1 MAGNTIMTAK
11 STFGDGLIMDFAP
24 DNTQATCLTHALN
37 ATLLTMNGN
46 ELSLQ
51 NDMGNGR
58 VETAYLPEGYIPVG
72 TCEFGDIIYI
82 ASYNPLT
89 NKSQIGCFP
98 SPERNISSKELSSAQ
113 HNIDNSDFQDS
124 NGKITNTSIKQVLI
138 DNNLNP
144 GDKYI
149 IYVSQTDM
157 LEKNYTYLSDLGNT
171 DHIHGGFPKIVKLH
185 IVSIEDSGKITYLD
199 SSVRWYD
206 KIKHT
211 SSGIN
216 TSQSVTK
223 DNIGEKSNLD
233 FYINIAQDTQGSNQP
248 DIDSYRNLLSSGYS
262 IFQSKVSGKLAIL
275 AELETITGFECTYNV
290 YKTGTSSEKVN
301 GKIKK
306 DKGETSTLCNI
317 NYNLY
322 DVYLNFHWST
332 DNYNINPKGIKV
344 STSEW
349 VPKEVNNSREAGGC
363 SYKAW
368 TYDKTPNE
376 LLNNVTITQAIG
388 GLKTEFGIT
397 NEYKYITK
405 ENNQDVEKEIKGYVI
420 GDAINYEQFKQD
432 YNFDSFKENVL
443 KEIKKDQSYSF
454 NKITQYVGKDKPK
467 DESED
472 TSKERPYLP
481 IVGQYLIDLDQ
492 IIYEKPKNESEEG
505 QIKYYTTN
513 SKGKLSE
520 IKPYTIPDTIVNNYF
535 KNSFCKKLGSFKIPV
550 SQTVTIKEK
559 TTNEPG
565 ETREVPID
573 NSNFIYHYKVTPV
586 MTYGDLD
593 VYEQE
598 GYIDFSKINS
608 GNIEL
613 TNWRYFNGENL
624 STIQLGLDCYV
635 EEGKGIEEV
644 VLEFCDNQGIAAAYH
659 INNRVSYSG
668 VIPLNIQLNQAGNL
682 TNIDSQGNTIY
693 HAGTVL
699 DKKSSDSVYL
709 KVSDGKAYK
718 DEPKNEN
725 EILNRDYYACS
736 NDAGIIYSNML
747 YLVKITVK
755 YTTKDILGNYNSLYK
770 SDYRVFYR
778 WLWTNTSF
786 NQYYTSLKD
795 YNEQKLT
802 LNLDIAPT
810 YDSKLDPKVVDYKA
824 PTKASNNLS
833 DTLSAN
839 VQRIKGEIDVSLD
852 AGLQETYDTF
862 SLSENADGKNIKEVL
877 QITSYIGNTYVT
889 SPNNNGYM
897 NMQGTLQEVPILQ
910 PLVSPNYDITGLSTS
925 LLHQLGYTTSS
936 TAKELWQDYTNYKNQ
951 WKVEYKDNKDL
962 ETAKIN
968 YYNYNY
974 QETEVLNA
982 PYKTQYLN
990 KLQNNKLKL
999 NIDLLDFS
1007 KYVPM
1012 YNESSM
1018 SGTLI
1023 KPLVSR
1029 QADLVKFGLT
1039 NDSDIYYTSGIYD
1052 TYIIWMLN
1060 QTHAVTINGYDAK
1073 VSPYS
1078 GTGVPYWLSGSS
1090 YGKRPTINGHTAG
1103 EMDRDSILKNKYNI
1117 LAFVNWDGKNQL
1129 RNYIMA
1135 KNGYKAFTQNA
1146 KNELNLCTLESY
1158 PSNVEDRS
1166 GCTVNDALDIK
1177 YTNPPTNDH
1186 WAWIS
1191 TYVMTDIA
1199 GNKRMVN
1206 MASDN
1211 EIYIREAL
1219 IALFGNLY
1227 KVSDEVSTQSVTVTK
1242 DIIYLQPYTSTYT
1255 VDMVYKAEFKKE
1267 DESVITN
1274 FKPYLNINGYN
1285 YNSYIDKLLDNNFN
1299 NDNIRDS
1306 IDKSNIDIEIGSVLK
1321 TLPIQ
1326 LQVNYKTPDTSIES
1340 FDTKYLFQPCNL
1352 GSKAPLMS
1360 ISGNYNSDT
1369 LYIYKDGQLQP
1380 WDTYT
1385 PSIYPGSYGTYYGD
1399 LIFYSLYNMKTNEP
1413 QLKNNER
1420 ITDINDIRFEKTNSG
1435 SLFKYENGDLYLA
1448 SSTNYKDEARICT
1461 RNRTHDGDDPDQIVY
1476 AFNSQE
1482 KLVPWLAVL
1491 K

>member
-11 STFGDGLIMDFAP
+11 SSFGDGLIMDFAP

-113 HNIDNSDFQDS
+113 HNIDNSKFQDS
-124 NGKITNTSIKQVLI
+124 NGKIINTSIKQVLI

-216 TSQSVTK
+216 TSQPVTK

-290 YKTGTSSEKVN
+290 YKTGTSTETVN
-301 GKIKK
+301 GEIKN
-306 DKGETSTLCNI
+306 DKGEIDISPCNI

-332 DNYNINPKGIKV
+332 NNYNINPKGVKV

-349 VPKEVNNSREAGGC
+349 VPKEANSSRKAGGC

-368 TYDKTPNE
+368 TYDKTSNE
-376 LLNNVTITQAIG
+376 LLNNITITQAIG
-388 GLKTEFGIT
+388 ELEPGFDIT
-397 NEYKYITK
+397 NAYKYVTK

-443 KEIKKDQSYSF
+443 KKIKEDQSYSF
-454 NKITQYVGKDKPK
+454 NKITQYV
-467 DESED
+467 ENNE
-472 TSKERPYLP
+472 P

-492 IIYEKPKNESEEG
+492 IIYNSNIAEGSEKKPIE
-505 QIKYYTTN
+505 YYTTN
-513 SKGKLSE
+513 SNGKLSE

-535 KNSFCKKLGSFKIPV
+535 KNSFCKKLGSFKVPV
-550 SQTVTIKEK
+550 SQTVTIKEE
-559 TTNEPG
+559 TTNESG
-565 ETREVPID
+565 ETKEVPID

-668 VIPLNIQLNQAGNL
+668 VIPLNIQLNQAGTL

-718 DEPKNEN
+718 DEPEN
-725 EILNRDYYACS
+725 ETLNTSYYACS

-755 YTTKDILGNYNSLYK
+755 YTTKDILGNYNSLYT

-795 YNEQKLT
+795 YNDQKLT

-810 YDSKLDPKVVDYKA
+810 YDSKLDSKVVDYKA
-824 PTKASNNLS
+824 PTTASNNLS

-897 NMQGTLQEVPILQ
+897 NMQGTLQEAPILQ
-910 PLVSPNYDITGLSTS
+910 PLVSPNYNITGLSTS
-925 LLHQLGYTTSS
+925 LLHQLEYTTSS

-962 ETAKIN
+962 KTAKIN

-990 KLQNNKLKL
+990 ELQNNKLKL

-1007 KYVPM
+1007 KYVPI
-1012 YNESSM
+1012 YNNSSI

-1023 KPLVSR
+1023 KPLISCR
-1029 QADLVKFGLT
+1029 ADLVKFGL
-1039 NDSDIYYTSGIYD
+1039 DDDFDVYYTSGVYD
-1052 TYIIWMLN
+1052 TYILWSWEL
-1060 QTHAVTINGYDAK
+1060 THAVTMTGYDAK

-1078 GTGVPYWLSGSS
+1078 GTGVPYWLSSTS
-1090 YGKRPTINGHTAG
+1090 YGNRPKIGDHTAG
-1103 EMDRDSILKNKYNI
+1103 EMDRESILKNKYNF
-1117 LAFVNWDGKNQL
+1117 LTFNQGWSYGKKQF

-1135 KNGYKAFTQNA
+1135 KNGINAFTQNA
-1146 KNELNLCTLESY
+1146 KNELPLCTLLSY

-1166 GCTVNDALDIK
+1166 GCTVNDNINENTW
-1177 YTNPPTNDH
+1177 YE
-1186 WAWIS
+1186 IS
-1191 TYVMTDIA
+1191 TYVMTDSV

-1206 MASDN
+1206 MASN
-1211 EIYIREAL
+1211 NRGKIRNSL

-1227 KVSDEVSTQSVTVTK
+1227 KVSNETSTQNVTVTK
-1242 DIIYLQPYTSTYT
+1242 DIIYLQQYTSTYT
-1255 VDMVYKAEFKKE
+1255 VDMIYKAEFKKGDKSE
-1267 DESVITN
+1267 IDN

-1285 YNSYIDKLLDNNFN
+1285 YNSYIQKLLTNNFN
-1299 NDNIRDS
+1299 DDNIRNS

-1326 LQVNYKTPDTSIES
+1326 LQVNYKIPDTSIES
-1340 FDTKYLFQPCNL
+1340 FDTKYLLQPCNI
-1352 GSKAPLMS
+1352 GSKAPIMS
-1360 ISGNYNSDT
+1360 VSGNYNSDT
-1369 LYIYKDGQLQP
+1369 LYIYKDKQLQP
-1380 WDTYT
+1380 WDVYT
-1385 PSIYPGSYGTYYGD
+1385 PSVYTTLYRMDNGD
-1399 LIFYSLYNMKTNEP
+1399 LIFNYIYNIDPKNPKKLVDLSNINE
-1413 QLKNNER
+1413 
-1420 ITDINDIRFEKTNSG
+1420 IRFEKTDSG

-1461 RNRTHDGDDPDQIVY
+1461 RDISHDGDDPDQIVY

>member
-113 HNIDNSDFQDS
+113 HNIDNSKFQDS
-124 NGKITNTSIKQVLI
+124 NGKIINTSIKQVLI

-216 TSQSVTK
+216 TSQPVTK

-290 YKTGTSSEKVN
+290 YKTGTSTETVN
-301 GKIKK
+301 GKIKN
-306 DKGETSTLCNI
+306 DKGEIDISSCNI

-349 VPKEVNNSREAGGC
+349 VPKEANNSREAGGC

-388 GLKTEFGIT
+388 ELETEFGIT
-397 NEYKYITK
+397 NEYKCITK
-405 ENNQDVEKEIKGYVI
+405 ENNQNVEKEIKGYVI
-420 GDAINYEQFKQD
+420 GDAINYEQFKKD

-454 NKITQYVGKDKPK
+454 NKITQYV
-467 DESED
+467 ENNE
-472 TSKERPYLP
+472 P

-492 IIYEKPKNESEEG
+492 IIYNSNIAEGSEKKPIE
-505 QIKYYTTN
+505 YYTTN
-513 SKGKLSE
+513 SNGKLSE

-535 KNSFCKKLGSFKIPV
+535 KNSFCKKLGSFKVPV
-550 SQTVTIKEK
+550 SQTVTIKEE

-565 ETREVPID
+565 ETKEVPID

-668 VIPLNIQLNQAGNL
+668 VIPLSIQLNQAGTL

-709 KVSDGKAYK
+709 KVSDGKVQK

-755 YTTKDILGNYNSLYK
+755 YTTKDILGNYNSLYT

-795 YNEQKLT
+795 YNDQKLT

-810 YDSKLDPKVVDYKA
+810 YDSKLDSKVVDYKA

-862 SLSENADGKNIKEVL
+862 SLSENADGKNIKQVL

-897 NMQGTLQEVPILQ
+897 NMQGTLQEAPILQ
-910 PLVSPNYDITGLSTS
+910 PLVSSNYDITGLSTS
-925 LLHQLGYTTSS
+925 LLHQLEYTTSS
-936 TAKELWQDYTNYKNQ
+936 TAKELWWDYTNYKNQ

-990 KLQNNKLKL
+990 ELQNNKLKL

-1007 KYVPM
+1007 KYVPI
-1012 YNESSM
+1012 YNNSSI

-1023 KPLVSR
+1023 KPLVSC
-1029 QADLVKFGLT
+1029 QADLVKFGL
-1039 NDSDIYYTSGIYD
+1039 DIYSDTYYTSGVYD
-1052 TYIIWMLN
+1052 DFIMWSLN
-1060 QTHAVTINGYDAK
+1060 FTHAIKMQGYDAK

-1078 GTGVPYWLSGSS
+1078 GTGVPYWLSSTNQGD
-1090 YGKRPTINGHTAG
+1090 KPTLNHNTAG
-1103 EMDRDSILKNKYNI
+1103 EMNRDSILKDKYDFLTFQQGWSN
-1117 LAFVNWDGKNQL
+1117 GKHQYK
-1129 RNYIMA
+1129 NYIMA
-1135 KNGYKAFTQNA
+1135 RHGINAFTTNA
-1146 KNELNLCTLESY
+1146 QKDLPLCTLQQY

-1166 GCTVNDALDIK
+1166 GCTVDDAIQNTW
-1177 YTNPPTNDH
+1177 YP
-1186 WAWIS
+1186 IV
-1191 TYVMTDIA
+1191 TYVMTDTA

-1206 MASDN
+1206 MASNN
-1211 EIYIREAL
+1211 ETIIRGGL
-1219 IALFGNLY
+1219 VALFGNLY
-1227 KVSDEVSTQSVTVTK
+1227 KVSNEISTQNVTVTK

-1255 VDMVYKAEFKKE
+1255 VDMVYKAEFKKGDKSE
-1267 DESVITN
+1267 IDN

-1285 YNSYIDKLLDNNFN
+1285 YNSYIQKLLTNNFN
-1299 NDNIRDS
+1299 DDNSRNS

-1326 LQVNYKTPDTSIES
+1326 LQVNYKIPDTSIES
-1340 FDTKYLFQPCNL
+1340 FDTKYLLQPCNI
-1352 GSKAPLMS
+1352 GSKAPVIS
-1360 ISGNYNSDT
+1360 VSGNYNSDT
-1369 LYIYKDGQLQP
+1369 LYIYKDKQLQP
-1380 WDTYT
+1380 WDVYT
-1385 PSIYPGSYGTYYGD
+1385 PSVYAHLYHIDNGD
-1399 LIFYSLYNMKTNEP
+1399 LIFDQICTVDPEYPEKLDMYTN
-1413 QLKNNER
+1413 
-1420 ITDINDIRFEKTNSG
+1420 INTIRFEKTDSG

-1461 RNRTHDGDDPDQIVY
+1461 RDTSHDGNDPDQIVY

>member
-11 STFGDGLIMDFAP
+11 NTFGDGLVMDFAP

-98 SPERNISSKELSSAQ
+98 SPERNISSKELSSAE
-113 HNIDNSDFQDS
+113 HKIDNSAFQDS

-206 KIKHT
+206 KVKHT
-211 SSGIN
+211 SSEIN
-216 TSQSVTK
+216 TSQPITK
-223 DNIGEKSNLD
+223 ENIGERSNLD
-233 FYINIAQDTQGSNQP
+233 FYINIAQDTQGSSQP

-290 YKTGTSSEKVN
+290 YKTGTSTKVVN
-301 GKIKK
+301 GKVKNDKK
-306 DKGETSTLCNI
+306 ETITSCNI
-317 NYNLY
+317 NYNIY

-349 VPKEVNNSREAGGC
+349 ILKEVNDSREVGSC

-368 TYDKTPNE
+368 TYDRTSNK
-376 LLNNVTITQAIG
+376 LLNNVAITQAMDSLEPG
-388 GLKTEFGIT
+388 FDIT
-397 NEYKYITK
+397 NTYKYTVK
-405 ENNQDVEKEIKGYVI
+405 KDDKNVPEEIKGYVI
-420 GDAINYEQFKQD
+420 GDAINYEQFKHD
-432 YNFDSFKENVL
+432 YNFNSFKENVL
-443 KEIKKDQSYSF
+443 NKIKEDQSYSF
-454 NKITQYVGKDKPK
+454 NKITQYV
-467 DESED
+467 ENNE
-472 TSKERPYLP
+472 P

-492 IIYEKPKNESEEG
+492 IIYEKPKKESEEG

-513 SKGKLSE
+513 SDGELSE
-520 IKPYTIPDTIVNNYF
+520 IKPYAIPDTIVNNYF
-535 KNSFCKKLGSFKIPV
+535 KNSFCKKLGSFKVPV
-550 SQTVTIKEK
+550 SQTVTIE
-559 TTNEPG
+559 NETAN

-608 GNIEL
+608 GNIKL

-668 VIPLNIQLNQAGNL
+668 VIPLNIQLNQAGTL

-693 HAGTVL
+693 HAGTIL
-699 DKKSSDSVYL
+699 DKECDGSVYL
-709 KVSDGKAYK
+709 ITESGKTVK
-718 DEPKNEN
+718 DKPSTGE
-725 EILNRDYYACS
+725 LNRDYYACS

-755 YTTKDILGNYNSLYK
+755 YTTKDILGNYNSLYT

-795 YNEQKLT
+795 YNDQKLT
-802 LNLDIAPT
+802 LNLDIAPI
-810 YDSKLDPKVVDYKA
+810 YDSKLNTKVVDYKA
-824 PTKASNNLS
+824 PTTVSNNLS

-839 VQRIKGEIDVSLD
+839 VQRITGEIDVSLD

-862 SLSENADGKNIKEVL
+862 SLSEGADSENIKEAL

-897 NMQGTLQEVPILQ
+897 NMQGTLQEAPILQ
-910 PLVSPNYDITGLSTS
+910 PLVSSIYSTTGLSTS
-925 LLHQLGYTTSS
+925 LLHQLGYTTDSS
-936 TAKELWQDYTNYKNQ
+936 AKELWEDYTNYKNQ
-951 WKVEYKDNKDL
+951 WKVEYQDKTNSKF
-962 ETAKIN
+962 AKIN

-974 QETEVLNA
+974 QETEVPNA
-982 PYKTQYLN
+982 PCKTQQLN
-990 KLQNNKLKL
+990 ELQNNKLKL
-999 NIDLLDFS
+999 NIELLDFS

-1012 YNESSM
+1012 YNNSSM
-1018 SGTLI
+1018 SGILI
-1023 KPLVSR
+1023 KPLVSC

-1039 NDSDIYYTSGIYD
+1039 NDSDIYYTSGTYD
-1052 TYIIWMLN
+1052 TYIMWMLN
-1060 QTHAVTINGYDAK
+1060 WTHAVTMNGYDAK
-1073 VSPYS
+1073 ASPYS
-1078 GTGVPYWLSGSS
+1078 STGIPYWLSSTS
-1090 YGKRPTINGHTAG
+1090 YGNRPIINGHTAG

-1117 LAFVNWDGKNQL
+1117 LAFINWDSNKNQL

-1158 PSNVEDRS
+1158 PSNVEDRH
-1166 GCTVNDALDIK
+1166 GCTVNYNIDVK
-1177 YTNPPTNDH
+1177 YTNPPTNTS

-1227 KVSDEVSTQSVTVTK
+1227 KVSDEVSTQNIAVTK

-1267 DESVITN
+1267 NGSEID

-1285 YNSYIDKLLDNNFN
+1285 YNSYVQRLLNNKPKDNVN
-1299 NDNIRDS
+1299 NPINE
-1306 IDKSNIDIEIGSVLK
+1306 SNINIEIGSVLK

-1360 ISGNYNSDT
+1360 VPGNYNSDT

-1385 PSIYPGSYGTYYGD
+1385 PSIYPGSYSAYYGD

-1413 QLKNNER
+1413 QFKNKEK

-1461 RNRTHDGDDPDQIVY
+1461 RNRVHDGNDPDQIVY

>member
-113 HNIDNSDFQDS
+113 HNIDNSKFQDS
-124 NGKITNTSIKQVLI
+124 NGKIINTSIKQVLI

-216 TSQSVTK
+216 TSQSE
-223 DNIGEKSNLD
+223 NIGEKSNLD

-290 YKTGTSSEKVN
+290 YKTGTSTETVN

-306 DKGETSTLCNI
+306 DKGEIDSSCNI

-349 VPKEVNNSREAGGC
+349 VPKEANNSRKAGGC

-368 TYDKTPNE
+368 TYDKTSNE
-376 LLNNVTITQAIG
+376 LLNNITITQAIG
-388 GLKTEFGIT
+388 ELEPGFDIT
-397 NEYKYITK
+397 NAYKYVTK

-443 KEIKKDQSYSF
+443 KKIKEDQSYSF
-454 NKITQYVGKDKPK
+454 NKITQYV
-467 DESED
+467 ENNE
-472 TSKERPYLP
+472 P

-492 IIYEKPKNESEEG
+492 IIYNSNIAEGSEKKPIE
-505 QIKYYTTN
+505 YYTTN
-513 SKGKLSE
+513 SNGKLSE

-535 KNSFCKKLGSFKIPV
+535 KNSFCKKLGSFKVPV

-668 VIPLNIQLNQAGNL
+668 VIPLNIQLNQAGTL

-718 DEPKNEN
+718 DEPEN
-725 EILNRDYYACS
+725 ETLNTSYYACS

-755 YTTKDILGNYNSLYK
+755 YTTKDILGNYNSLYT

-795 YNEQKLT
+795 YNDQKLT

-810 YDSKLDPKVVDYKA
+810 YDSKLDSKVVDYKA

-839 VQRIKGEIDVSLD
+839 VQQIKGEIDVSLD

-897 NMQGTLQEVPILQ
+897 NMQGTLQEAPILQ
-910 PLVSPNYDITGLSTS
+910 PLVSSNYDITGLSTS
-925 LLHQLGYTTSS
+925 LLHQLEYTTSS
-936 TAKELWQDYTNYKNQ
+936 TAKELWWDYTNYKNQ

-990 KLQNNKLKL
+990 ELQNNKLKL

-1007 KYVPM
+1007 KYVPI
-1012 YNESSM
+1012 YNNSSI

-1023 KPLVSR
+1023 KPLVSC
-1029 QADLVKFGLT
+1029 QADLVKFGL
-1039 NDSDIYYTSGIYD
+1039 DIYSDTYYTSGVYD
-1052 TYIIWMLN
+1052 DFIMWSLN
-1060 QTHAVTINGYDAK
+1060 FTHAIKMQGYDAK

-1078 GTGVPYWLSGSS
+1078 GTGVPYWLSSTNQGD
-1090 YGKRPTINGHTAG
+1090 KPTLNHNTAG
-1103 EMDRDSILKNKYNI
+1103 EMNRDSILKDKYDFLTFQQGWSN
-1117 LAFVNWDGKNQL
+1117 GKHQYK
-1129 RNYIMA
+1129 NYIMA
-1135 KNGYKAFTQNA
+1135 RHGINAFTTNA
-1146 KNELNLCTLESY
+1146 QKDLPLCTLQQY

-1166 GCTVNDALDIK
+1166 GCTVDDAIQNTW
-1177 YTNPPTNDH
+1177 YP
-1186 WAWIS
+1186 IV
-1191 TYVMTDIA
+1191 TYVMTDTA

-1206 MASDN
+1206 MASNN
-1211 EIYIREAL
+1211 ETIIRGGL
-1219 IALFGNLY
+1219 VALFGNLY
-1227 KVSDEVSTQSVTVTK
+1227 KVSNEISTQNVTVTK

-1255 VDMVYKAEFKKE
+1255 VDMVYKAEFKKGDKSE
-1267 DESVITN
+1267 IDN

-1285 YNSYIDKLLDNNFN
+1285 YNSYIQKLLTNNFN
-1299 NDNIRDS
+1299 DDNSRNS

-1326 LQVNYKTPDTSIES
+1326 LQVNYKIPDTSIES
-1340 FDTKYLFQPCNL
+1340 FDTKYLLQPCNI
-1352 GSKAPLMS
+1352 GSKAPVIS
-1360 ISGNYNSDT
+1360 VSGNYNSDT
-1369 LYIYKDGQLQP
+1369 LYIYKDKQLQP
-1380 WDTYT
+1380 WDVYT
-1385 PSIYPGSYGTYYGD
+1385 PSVYAHLYHIDNGD
-1399 LIFYSLYNMKTNEP
+1399 LIFDQICTVDPEYPEKLDMYTN
-1413 QLKNNER
+1413 
-1420 ITDINDIRFEKTNSG
+1420 INTIRFEKTDSG

-1461 RNRTHDGDDPDQIVY
+1461 RDTSHDGNDPDQIVY

>member
-11 STFGDGLIMDFAP
+11 STFGDGLLMDFAP

-98 SPERNISSKELSSAQ
+98 SPERNISSKELSSAE
-113 HNIDNSDFQDS
+113 HKIDNSAFQDS

-211 SSGIN
+211 SSEIN
-216 TSQSVTK
+216 TSQPITRE
-223 DNIGEKSNLD
+223 NIGERSNLD
-233 FYINIAQDTQGSNQP
+233 FYINIAQDTQGSSQP

-290 YKTGTSSEKVN
+290 YKTDTSTEIVN
-301 GKIKK
+301 GKVKN
-306 DKGETSTLCNI
+306 DKEETSTSCNI
-317 NYNLY
+317 NYNIY

-349 VPKEVNNSREAGGC
+349 VLKEVNDSREVGSC

-368 TYDKTPNE
+368 TYDRASNK
-376 LLNNVTITQAIG
+376 LLNNVAITQAMDSLELG
-388 GLKTEFGIT
+388 FDIT
-397 NEYKYITK
+397 NTYKYTVK
-405 ENNQDVEKEIKGYVI
+405 KDGKNVPEEIKGYVI
-420 GDAINYEQFKQD
+420 GDAINYEQFKD
-432 YNFDSFKENVL
+432 YYNFDSFKENVL
-443 KEIKKDQSYSF
+443 SKITKDQSYSF
-454 NKITQYVGKDKPK
+454 NKITQYV
-467 DESED
+467 ENNE
-472 TSKERPYLP
+472 P

-492 IIYEKPKNESEEG
+492 IIYNTNVTENSNKKSIE
-505 QIKYYTTN
+505 YYTTN
-513 SKGKLSE
+513 SDGELSE
-520 IKPYTIPDTIVNNYF
+520 IKPYAIPDTIVNNYF
-535 KNSFCKKLGSFKIPV
+535 KNSFCKKLGSFKVPV
-550 SQTVTIKEK
+550 SQTVTIE
-559 TTNEPG
+559 NETAN

-608 GNIEL
+608 GDIKV

-668 VIPLNIQLNQAGNL
+668 VIPLNIQLNQAGTL

-693 HAGTVL
+693 HAGTIL
-699 DKKSSDSVYL
+699 DKECDGSVYL
-709 KVSDGKAYK
+709 ITESGKTSK
-718 DEPKNEN
+718 DKPPTGE
-725 EILNRDYYACS
+725 LNTNYYACS

-755 YTTKDILGNYNSLYK
+755 YTTKDILGNYNSLYT

-795 YNEQKLT
+795 YNDQKLT
-802 LNLDIAPT
+802 LNLDIAPI
-810 YDSKLDPKVVDYKA
+810 YDSKLNTKVVNYKA
-824 PTKASNNLS
+824 PTTVSNNLS

-839 VQRIKGEIDVSLD
+839 VQRITGEIDMSLD

-862 SLSENADGKNIKEVL
+862 SLSADGGNIKEAL

-897 NMQGTLQEVPILQ
+897 NMQGMLQEAPILQ
-910 PLVSPNYDITGLSTS
+910 PLVSSIYSTTGLSTS
-925 LLHQLGYTTSS
+925 LLHQLGYTTNSS
-936 TAKELWQDYTNYKNQ
+936 AKELWEDYTNYKNQ
-951 WKVEYKDNKDL
+951 WKVEYKDKTNSKF
-962 ETAKIN
+962 AKIN

-974 QETEVLNA
+974 QETEVPNA
-982 PYKTQYLN
+982 PCKTQQLN
-990 KLQNNKLKL
+990 ELQNNKLKL
-999 NIDLLDFS
+999 NIELLDFS
-1007 KYVPM
+1007 KYVSM
-1012 YNESSM
+1012 YNNSSM

-1023 KPLVSR
+1023 KPLVSC
-1029 QADLVKFGLT
+1029 QADLVKFGLA
-1039 NDSDIYYTSGIYD
+1039 NDSDLYYTSGMYD
-1052 TYIIWMLN
+1052 SYIIWMLN
-1060 QTHAVTINGYDAK
+1060 WTHAVTMNGYDSKA
-1073 VSPYS
+1073 SPYS
-1078 GTGVPYWLSGSS
+1078 GTGIPYWLSSTS
-1090 YGKRPTINGHTAG
+1090 YGNRPTINGHTAG
-1103 EMDRDSILKNKYNI
+1103 EMDRDAILKNKYNVLEFI
-1117 LAFVNWDGKNQL
+1117 NWDSKKNQL

-1146 KNELNLCTLESY
+1146 KNELNLCTLGSY
-1158 PSNVEDRS
+1158 PSDVEDRH
-1166 GCTVNDALDIK
+1166 GCTVDGAIDVK
-1177 YTNPPTNDH
+1177 YTNPPTNTS

-1211 EIYIREAL
+1211 DIYIRDAL

-1227 KVSDEVSTQSVTVTK
+1227 KVSDEVSTQNITVTK

-1255 VDMVYKAEFKKE
+1255 VDMVYKAEFEKE
-1267 DESVITN
+1267 NGSEID

-1285 YNSYIDKLLDNNFN
+1285 YNSYVQRLLNNKPKDNVN
-1299 NDNIRDS
+1299 NPINE
-1306 IDKSNIDIEIGSVLK
+1306 SNINIEIGSVLK

-1360 ISGNYNSDT
+1360 MPGNYNSDT

-1380 WDTYT
+1380 WDNYT
-1385 PSIYPGSYGTYYGD
+1385 PSIYPGRYSAYYGD
-1399 LIFYSLYNMKTNEP
+1399 LIFYSLYNMKMDEP
-1413 QLKNNER
+1413 QFKNKEQ
-1420 ITDINDIRFEKTNSG
+1420 ITDINDIRFEQTNSG

-1461 RNRTHDGDDPDQIVY
+1461 RNRAHDGKDPDQIVY

-1491 K
+1491 E

>member
-11 STFGDGLIMDFAP
+11 STFGDGLLMDFAP

-51 NDMGNGR
+51 NDTGNGR

-124 NGKITNTSIKQVLI
+124 NGKIINTSIKQVLI

-216 TSQSVTK
+216 TSQSE
-223 DNIGEKSNLD
+223 NIGEKSNLD

-290 YKTGTSSEKVN
+290 YKTGISTETVN
-301 GKIKK
+301 GEIKN
-306 DKGETSTLCNI
+306 DKGKIDISPCNI

-349 VPKEVNNSREAGGC
+349 IPKETNNSREAGSC

-368 TYDKTPNE
+368 TYDKTSNE

-388 GLKTEFGIT
+388 ELETEFGIT

-405 ENNQDVEKEIKGYVI
+405 ENNQNVEKEIKGYVI

-443 KEIKKDQSYSF
+443 NKIKEDQSYSF
-454 NKITQYVGKDKPK
+454 NKITQYV
-467 DESED
+467 ENNE
-472 TSKERPYLP
+472 P

-492 IIYEKPKNESEEG
+492 IIYNSNIAEGSEKKPIE
-505 QIKYYTTN
+505 YYTTN
-513 SKGKLSE
+513 SNGKLSE

-535 KNSFCKKLGSFKIPV
+535 KNSFCKKLGSFKVPV
-550 SQTVTIKEK
+550 SQTVTIKER

-668 VIPLNIQLNQAGNL
+668 VIPLNIQLNQAGTL

-699 DKKSSDSVYL
+699 DKETNGSVYL
-709 KVSDGKAYK
+709 ITESGKTVK
-718 DEPKNEN
+718 DKPSTGE
-725 EILNRDYYACS
+725 LNKHYYACS

-755 YTTKDILGNYNSLYK
+755 YTTKDILGNYNSLYTN
-770 SDYRVFYR
+770 DHRIFYR

-786 NQYYTSLKD
+786 NQYYTTLKD
-795 YNEQKLT
+795 YNDQKLT

-810 YDSKLDPKVVDYKA
+810 YDSKLDTKVVDYKA
-824 PTKASNNLS
+824 PTTVSNNLS

-839 VQRIKGEIDVSLD
+839 VQQIKGEIDVFLD

-862 SLSENADGKNIKEVL
+862 SLSEGADSETIKEVL

-889 SPNNNGYM
+889 SSNNNGYM
-897 NMQGTLQEVPILQ
+897 NMQGTLQEAPILQ
-910 PLVSPNYDITGLSTS
+910 PLVSSTYSTANLSTS
-925 LLHQLGYTTSS
+925 LLSQLGYTTDSS
-936 TAKELWQDYTNYKNQ
+936 AKELWEDYTNYKNQ
-951 WKVEYKDNKDL
+951 WKVEYEDKTNT

-974 QETEVLNA
+974 QETEVPNA
-982 PYKTQYLN
+982 PCKTQQLN
-990 KLQNNKLKL
+990 ELQNNKLKL
-999 NIDLLDFS
+999 NIELLDFS

-1012 YNESSM
+1012 YNNSSM

-1023 KPLVSR
+1023 KPLISC
-1029 QADLVKFGLT
+1029 QADLVKFGLD
-1039 NDSDIYYTSGIYD
+1039 NDFDVYYTSGVYD
-1052 TYIIWMLN
+1052 TYILWSLN
-1060 QTHAVTINGYDAK
+1060 FTHAVTMNGYDAK

-1078 GTGVPYWLSGSS
+1078 GTGVPYWLSSTS
-1090 YGKRPTINGHTAG
+1090 YGTRPTLDGHTAG
-1103 EMDRDSILKNKYNI
+1103 EMDRDSILKNKYNF
-1117 LAFVNWDGKNQL
+1117 LTFNQNWSNGKRQF

-1135 KNGYKAFTQNA
+1135 KNGINSFTQNA
-1146 KNELNLCTLESY
+1146 KNELPLCTLLSY

-1166 GCTVNDALDIK
+1166 GCTVDDNINENTW
-1177 YTNPPTNDH
+1177 YE
-1186 WAWIS
+1186 IS
-1191 TYVMTDIA
+1191 TYVMTDSA

-1206 MASDN
+1206 MASN
-1211 EIYIREAL
+1211 NRGRIRNSL

-1227 KVSDEVSTQSVTVTK
+1227 KVSNEVSTQSVTVTK

-1255 VDMVYKAEFKKE
+1255 VDMVYKAEFKKG
-1267 DESVITN
+1267 DSGVTD

-1285 YNSYIDKLLDNNFN
+1285 YDTYVKKLLTNKPNKPKDDINNSVDEF
-1299 NDNIRDS
+1299 
-1306 IDKSNIDIEIGSVLK
+1306 IDKSNINIEIGSVLK

-1326 LQVNYKTPDTSIES
+1326 LQINYKTPNTSIES
-1340 FDTKYLFQPCNL
+1340 FDTKYLLQPCSI
-1352 GSKAPLMS
+1352 GSKAPIIS
-1360 ISGNYNSDT
+1360 VSGNYNSDT
-1369 LYIYKDGQLQP
+1369 LYIYKDKQLQP
-1380 WDTYT
+1380 WDVYT
-1385 PSIYPGSYGTYYGD
+1385 PSVYTELYRIDNGD
-1399 LIFYSLYNMKTNEP
+1399 LIFNYIYNIDPKNPKKLVDLSNINE
-1413 QLKNNER
+1413 
-1420 ITDINDIRFEKTNSG
+1420 IRFEKTNSG

-1461 RNRTHDGDDPDQIVY
+1461 RDRSHDGNDPDQIVY

>member
-11 STFGDGLIMDFAP
+11 NTFGDGLIMDFAP

-58 VETAYLPEGYIPVG
+58 VETACLPEGYIPVG

-98 SPERNISSKELSSAQ
+98 SPERNISSKELSSAE
-113 HNIDNSDFQDS
+113 HRIDNSAFYDS
-124 NGKITNTSIKQVLI
+124 KTGKITNTSIKQVLI

-206 KIKHT
+206 KVKHT
-211 SSGIN
+211 SSETD
-216 TSQSVTK
+216 TSQPVTK
-223 DNIGEKSNLD
+223 ENIGEVSNLD

-290 YKTGTSSEKVN
+290 YKTGTSTETVEGEVKN
-301 GKIKK
+301 DKK
-306 DKGETSTLCNI
+306 EISTSCNI
-317 NYNLY
+317 NYNIY

-332 DNYNINPKGIKV
+332 DNYNINPKGIEV

-349 VPKEVNNSREAGGC
+349 VPKEVNNSREAKSC
-363 SYKAW
+363 YYKAW
-368 TYDKTPNE
+368 TYDKTSNE
-376 LLNNVTITQAIG
+376 LLNNVTITQVMDSLETG
-388 GLKTEFGIT
+388 FDIT
-397 NEYKYITK
+397 NSYKYITK

-443 KEIKKDQSYSF
+443 NKIKKDQSYSF
-454 NKITQYVGKDKPK
+454 NKITQYV
-467 DESED
+467 ED
-472 TSKERPYLP
+472 NEP

-492 IIYEKPKNESEEG
+492 IIYNSNIAEGSKKKPIE
-505 QIKYYTTN
+505 YYTTN
-513 SKGKLSE
+513 SDGELSE

-535 KNSFCKKLGSFKIPV
+535 KNSFCKKLGSFKVPV
-550 SQTVTIKEK
+550 SQTVTIKNK
-559 TTNEPG
+559 TSEEPE
-565 ETREVPID
+565 ETKEVPID

-586 MTYGDLD
+586 MTYGNLN

-608 GNIEL
+608 GDIEL

-644 VLEFCDNQGIAAAYH
+644 VLEFCDNQGRAAAYH

-668 VIPLNIQLNQAGNL
+668 VMPLNIQLNQAGTL

-699 DKKSSDSVYL
+699 DKEADGSVYL

-718 DEPKNEN
+718 DKPEG
-725 EILNRDYYACS
+725 ILNINYYACS

-755 YTTKDILGNYNSLYK
+755 YTTKDILGNYNSLYT
-770 SDYRVFYR
+770 SDHRIFYR

-795 YNEQKLT
+795 YNDQKLT

-810 YDSKLDPKVVDYKA
+810 YDSKLDTNVVDYKA
-824 PTKASNNLS
+824 PTTVSNNLS

-839 VQRIKGEIDVSLD
+839 VQQIKGEIDVSLD

-862 SLSENADGKNIKEVL
+862 SLSEGAGNETIKTAL

-910 PLVSPNYDITGLSTS
+910 PLVSSNYSTTNLGTS
-925 LLHQLGYTTSS
+925 LLSQLGYTTNSI
-936 TAKELWQDYTNYKNQ
+936 AKELWEDYTNYKNQ
-951 WKVEYKDNKDL
+951 WKVEYKDKTNP

-974 QETEVLNA
+974 QETEVPNA
-982 PYKTQYLN
+982 PCKTQQLN
-990 KLQNNKLKL
+990 ELQNNKLKL
-999 NIDLLDFS
+999 DIELLDFS

-1012 YNESSM
+1012 YNNSSM

-1023 KPLVSR
+1023 KPLISC
-1029 QADLVKFGLT
+1029 QADLVKFGL
-1039 NDSDIYYTSGIYD
+1039 DDDFDVYYTSGIYD
-1052 TYIIWMLN
+1052 TYILWCLEL
-1060 QTHAVTINGYDAK
+1060 THAVTMNGYDAK

-1078 GTGVPYWLSGSS
+1078 GTGIPYWLSSTS
-1090 YGKRPTINGHTAG
+1090 YGKRPQIGGHTAG
-1103 EMDRDSILKNKYNI
+1103 EMDRDSILKNKYNF
-1117 LAFVNWDGKNQL
+1117 LTFDQSWSNNKHQF

-1135 KNGYKAFTQNA
+1135 KNGFNSFTQNA
-1146 KNELNLCTLESY
+1146 KNELPLCTLLSY

-1166 GCTVNDALDIK
+1166 GCTVNDNINK
-1177 YTNPPTNDH
+1177 NQWYE
-1186 WAWIS
+1186 IS
-1191 TYVMTDIA
+1191 TYVMTDSA

-1206 MASDN
+1206 MASN
-1211 EIYIREAL
+1211 NRGRLKNSL
-1219 IALFGNLY
+1219 ITLFGNLY
-1227 KVSDEVSTQSVTVTK
+1227 KVSNEVSTQNVTVTK

-1267 DESVITN
+1267 DKSGITD

-1285 YNSYIDKLLDNNFN
+1285 YNSYIQKLLNNKPKDNVN
-1299 NDNIRDS
+1299 NPINE
-1306 IDKSNIDIEIGSVLK
+1306 SNINIEIGSVLK

-1340 FDTKYLFQPCNL
+1340 FDTKYLLQPCSI
-1352 GSKAPLMS
+1352 GSKAPIMS
-1360 ISGNYNSDT
+1360 VSGNYNSDT
-1369 LYIYKDGQLQP
+1369 LYIYKDKQLQP
-1380 WDTYT
+1380 WDVYT
-1385 PSIYPGSYGTYYGD
+1385 PSIYTSSYKILEGD
-1399 LIFYSLYNMKTNEP
+1399 LIFGSMYNIDFKNPKEQLQVANINE
-1413 QLKNNER
+1413 
-1420 ITDINDIRFEKTNSG
+1420 IRFEKTNSG

-1461 RNRTHDGDDPDQIVY
+1461 RDISHDGNDPDQIVY

>member
-113 HNIDNSDFQDS
+113 HNIDNSAFQDS

-216 TSQSVTK
+216 TSQPITK
-223 DNIGEKSNLD
+223 ENIGEKSNLD

-290 YKTGTSSEKVN
+290 YKTGTSTKTVN
-301 GKIKK
+301 GKVKK
-306 DKGETSTLCNI
+306 DKEEIITLCDI

-349 VPKEVNNSREAGGC
+349 VPKEVNNSREAGSC

-368 TYDKTPNE
+368 TYSNE
-376 LLNNVTITQAIG
+376 LLNNVTITQAIDE
-388 GLKTEFGIT
+388 LELEFGIT
-397 NEYKYITK
+397 NEYKYTIEK
-405 ENNQDVEKEIKGYVI
+405 NGENVSEEIKGYVI

-443 KEIKKDQSYSF
+443 NKIKKDQSYSF
-454 NKITQYVGKDKPK
+454 NKITQYI
-467 DESED
+467 ENNE
-472 TSKERPYLP
+472 P

-492 IIYEKPKNESEEG
+492 IIYEKPKKEYEEG

-513 SKGKLSE
+513 SDGKLSE

-535 KNSFCKKLGSFKIPV
+535 KNSFCKKLGSFKVPV
-550 SQTVTIKEK
+550 SQTVTI
-559 TTNEPG
+559 NNDPL

-573 NSNFIYHYKVTPV
+573 NSNFIYHYKVIPV

-644 VLEFCDNQGIAAAYH
+644 VLEFCDNQGIAATYH

-668 VIPLNIQLNQAGNL
+668 VIPLNIQLNQAGTL

-699 DKKSSDSVYL
+699 DKGTKDSVYL
-709 KVSDGKAYK
+709 KVSDGKVYK

-755 YTTKDILGNYNSLYK
+755 YTTKDILGNYNSLYT

-795 YNEQKLT
+795 YNDQKLT

-810 YDSKLDPKVVDYKA
+810 YDSKLNTNVINYKA
-824 PTKASNNLS
+824 PTTVSNNLS

-839 VQRIKGEIDVSLD
+839 VQQIKGEIDVSLD

-862 SLSENADGKNIKEVL
+862 SLSEGADGENIKEVL

-925 LLHQLGYTTSS
+925 LLHQLEYTTDGS
-936 TAKELWQDYTNYKNQ
+936 AKELWQDYTNYKNQ

-962 ETAKIN
+962 KTEKIN

-990 KLQNNKLKL
+990 ELQNNKLKL

-1007 KYVPM
+1007 KYVPI
-1012 YNESSM
+1012 YNNSSM

-1023 KPLVSR
+1023 KPLVSCHT
-1029 QADLVKFGLT
+1029 DLVKFGL
-1039 NDSDIYYTSGIYD
+1039 NDDADKYYTSGVYD
-1052 TYIIWMLN
+1052 TFMAWILN
-1060 QTHAVTINGYDAK
+1060 GTHAVSMEGYDAK

-1078 GTGVPYWLSGSS
+1078 GTGVPYWLSSTS
-1090 YGKRPTINGHTAG
+1090 YGNRPTIDGNTAG
-1103 EMDRDSILKNKYNI
+1103 EMDRDAILKNKYNTLYFGQNI
-1117 LAFVNWDGKNQL
+1117 RYKDKKLLQ
-1129 RNYIMA
+1129 NYIMA
-1135 KNGYKAFTQNA
+1135 KYGESDFTEYTKQNLPISKVGYPADVNNRKGCWVDD
-1146 KNELNLCTLESY
+1146 KNLNL
-1158 PSNVEDRS
+1158 
-1166 GCTVNDALDIK
+1166 K
-1177 YTNPPTNDH
+1177 WPPFV
-1186 WAWIS
+1186 

-1206 MASDN
+1206 MASIN
-1211 EIYIREAL
+1211 GLELRASL
-1219 IALFGNLY
+1219 IATFGNIY
-1227 KVSDEVSTQSVTVTK
+1227 KVSDEVSTQNVTITK

-1255 VDMVYKAEFKKE
+1255 VDMVYKAEFKKG
-1267 DESVITN
+1267 DESEIDN

-1299 NDNIRDS
+1299 DDNIINS
-1306 IDKSNIDIEIGSVLK
+1306 VDKSNIDIEIGSVLK

-1326 LQVNYKTPDTSIES
+1326 LQVDYKIPDTSIES

-1360 ISGNYNSDT
+1360 VSGNYNSNT

-1385 PSIYPGSYGTYYGD
+1385 PSIYTYGYSDYQGD
-1399 LIFYSLYNMKTNEP
+1399 LIFYSLYNVKTDEP
-1413 QLKNNER
+1413 QFKFKES
-1420 ITDINDIRFEKTNSG
+1420 ITDINNIRFEKTNAG

-1448 SSTNYKDEARICT
+1448 SSTNYKDEARINT
-1461 RNRTHDGDDPDQIVY
+1461 RLLDDDWNDPDQIVY

>member
-11 STFGDGLIMDFAP
+11 NTFGDGLIMDFAP

-72 TCEFGDIIYI
+72 TCEFGDIVYI

-98 SPERNISSKELSSAQ
+98 SPERNISSKELSSAEREI
-113 HNIDNSDFQDS
+113 NNNAFYDS
-124 NGKITNTSIKQVLI
+124 KTKKLSNTSVKQVLI

-149 IYVSQTDM
+149 IYVSKTDM

-185 IVSIEDSGKITYLD
+185 VVSIEDSGKITYLD

-206 KIKHT
+206 KVKHT
-211 SSGIN
+211 SDTID
-216 TSQSVTK
+216 TPQKITRE
-223 DNIGEKSNLD
+223 NIGERSDLD
-233 FYINIAQDTQGSNQP
+233 FYINIAQDAQGSNQP
-248 DIDSYRNLLSSGYS
+248 DIDSYRSLLSSGYS

-290 YKTGTSSEKVN
+290 YKIGTSTDEEVDGKVTNEKEKVTN
-301 GKIKK
+301 EEGGTVTPKY
-306 DKGETSTLCNI
+306 TI
-317 NYNLY
+317 NYNTY

-332 DNYNINPKGIKV
+332 DNYNVNPTGIKI

-349 VPKEVNNSREAGGC
+349 VPKEVNNSRTTSNC
-363 SYKAW
+363 YYKAW
-368 TYDKTPNE
+368 TYDDTSKK
-376 LLNNVTITQAIG
+376 LLNNVTITQAIDE
-388 GLKTEFGIT
+388 LETNFGIT
-397 NEYKYITK
+397 NEYTYIVK
-405 ENNQDVEKEIKGYVI
+405 ENGEDVPQTIKGYVI
-420 GDAINYEQFKQD
+420 GDPINYEQFKEH
-432 YNFDSFKENVL
+432 YNFDSFKEKVL
-443 KEIKKDQSYSF
+443 EKIKETQSSSF
-454 NKITQYVGKDKPK
+454 NKVTQCIDKNVPKVG
-467 DESED
+467 E
-472 TSKERPYLP
+472 YF
-481 IVGQYLIDLDQ
+481 IDLDQ
-492 IIYEKPKNESEEG
+492 IVYDSKEKS
-505 QIKYYTTN
+505 IKYHTTN
-513 SKGKLSE
+513 TNGELSE
-520 IKPYTIPDTIVNNYF
+520 IKSYTLPDTIVNNHF
-535 KNSFCKKLGSFKIPV
+535 KNSFCKKLGTFKIPI
-550 SQTVTIKEK
+550 SQTVTIEK
-559 TTNEPG
+559 GTEGKPEGKPDKTK
-565 ETREVPID
+565 EVPID
-573 NSNFIYHYKVTPV
+573 NSNFIYHYKATPV

-668 VIPLNIQLNQAGNL
+668 VMPLNIQLNQAGIL
-682 TNIDSQGNTIY
+682 TNIDSEGNTIY

-699 DKKSSDSVYL
+699 DEATADSVYL
-709 KVSDGKAYK
+709 QVSDGKAYK
-718 DEPKNEN
+718 NRPKGE
-725 EILNRDYYACS
+725 LNKEYYACT

-755 YTTKDILGNYNSLYK
+755 YTTKDILGNYNSLYT
-770 SDYRVFYR
+770 SDYKIFYR

-786 NQYYTSLKD
+786 NQYYNALKD
-795 YNEQKLT
+795 YNEQVLT

-810 YDSKLDPKVVDYKA
+810 YDSKLDTKIVDYKA
-824 PTKASNNLS
+824 PTTVSNNLS

-839 VQRIKGEIDVSLD
+839 VQRISGEIDVSLD
-852 AGLQETYDTF
+852 AGLQETYNTF
-862 SLSENADGKNIKEVL
+862 SLSEGADNDSIKSKL
-877 QITSYIGNTYVT
+877 KITNYIGNTYVT
-889 SPNNNGYM
+889 SPNNNGFM

-910 PLVSPNYDITGLSTS
+910 PLVSPIYSTNGLSTT
-925 LLHQLGYTTSS
+925 LLGKLEYATSS
-936 TAKELWQDYTNYKNQ
+936 SAKELWEDYTNYKNQ
-951 WKVEYKDNKDL
+951 WKVSYADDTNPK
-962 ETAKIN
+962 TTKIN

-974 QETEVLNA
+974 QETEVANA
-982 PYKTQYLN
+982 PYKEQWLDR
-990 KLQNNKLKL
+990 LQNDKLKL
-999 NIDLLDFS
+999 SIDLLDFS
-1007 KYVPM
+1007 KYVPI

-1023 KPLVSR
+1023 KPLVSC

-1039 NDSDIYYTSGIYD
+1039 GDSDKYYTSGPYD
-1052 TYIIWMLN
+1052 TYILWSLN
-1060 QTHAVTINGYDAK
+1060 KTHAVTMQGYDAK

-1078 GTGVPYWLSGSS
+1078 GTGVPYWLSSTS
-1090 YGKRPTINGHTAG
+1090 YGNRPKIGGNTAG
-1103 EMDRDSILKNKYNI
+1103 EMDRESILKNKYNFLI
-1117 LAFVNWDGKNQL
+1117 FDQSWEDRGRQY

-1135 KNGYKAFTQNA
+1135 KNGYNAFTVNA
-1146 KNELNLCTLESY
+1146 KKGLPLCTLTSY

-1166 GCTVNDALDIK
+1166 GCTVD
-1177 YTNPPTNDH
+1177 DH
-1186 WAWIS
+1186 INVVDTWSWIN
-1191 TYVMTDIA
+1191 TYVMTDTA

-1206 MASDN
+1206 MASDD
-1211 EIYIREAL
+1211 YSYMKGAL
-1219 IALFGNLY
+1219 VALFGNLY
-1227 KVSDEVSTQSVTVTK
+1227 KVSDEVSTQSVTATK

-1267 DESVITN
+1267 DESDIAD

-1285 YNSYIDKLLDNNFN
+1285 YYSYIQKLLNNKPEN
-1299 NDNIRDS
+1299 
-1306 IDKSNIDIEIGSVLK
+1306 KSNNPINESNINIEIGSVLK

-1360 ISGNYNSDT
+1360 MSGAYNNDT

-1385 PSIYPGSYGTYYGD
+1385 PSIYSGSYSAYYGD
-1399 LIFYSLYNMKTNEP
+1399 LIFYSLYNVDPNKPKSEEWTEA
-1413 QLKNNER
+1413 K
-1420 ITDINDIRFEKTNSG
+1420 DINNIRFEKTNAG

-1448 SSTNYKDEARICT
+1448 SGTNYKDEARICT
-1461 RNRTHDGDDPDQIVY
+1461 RNRTHDGNDPDQIVY

>member
-11 STFGDGLIMDFAP
+11 STFGDGLLMDFAP

-98 SPERNISSKELSSAQ
+98 SPERNISSKELSSAE
-113 HNIDNSDFQDS
+113 HKIDNSAFQDS

-206 KIKHT
+206 KVKHT
-211 SSGIN
+211 SSEIN
-216 TSQSVTK
+216 TSQPITK
-223 DNIGEKSNLD
+223 ENIGERSNLD
-233 FYINIAQDTQGSNQP
+233 FYINIAQDTQGSSQP

-290 YKTGTSSEKVN
+290 YKTDTSTEIVN
-301 GKIKK
+301 GEVKN
-306 DKGETSTLCNI
+306 DKEETSTSCNI
-317 NYNLY
+317 NYNIY

-349 VPKEVNNSREAGGC
+349 VLKEVNDSREVGSC

-368 TYDKTPNE
+368 TYDRASNK
-376 LLNNVTITQAIG
+376 LLNNVAITQAMDSLELG
-388 GLKTEFGIT
+388 FDIT
-397 NEYKYITK
+397 NTYKYTVK
-405 ENNQDVEKEIKGYVI
+405 KDGKNVPEEIKGYVI
-420 GDAINYEQFKQD
+420 GDAINYEQFKD
-432 YNFDSFKENVL
+432 HYNFDSFKENVL
-443 KEIKKDQSYSF
+443 SKITKDQSYSF
-454 NKITQYVGKDKPK
+454 NKITQYV
-467 DESED
+467 ENNE
-472 TSKERPYLP
+472 P

-492 IIYEKPKNESEEG
+492 IIYNTNVTENSNKKPIE
-505 QIKYYTTN
+505 YYTTN
-513 SKGKLSE
+513 SDGELSE
-520 IKPYTIPDTIVNNYF
+520 IKPYAIPDTIVNNYF
-535 KNSFCKKLGSFKIPV
+535 KNSFCKKLGSFKVPV
-550 SQTVTIKEK
+550 SQTVTIE
-559 TTNEPG
+559 NETAN

-608 GNIEL
+608 GNIKL

-668 VIPLNIQLNQAGNL
+668 VIPLNIQLNQAGTL

-693 HAGTVL
+693 HAGTIL
-699 DKKSSDSVYL
+699 DKECDGSVYL
-709 KVSDGKAYK
+709 ITESGKTSK
-718 DEPKNEN
+718 DKPPTGE
-725 EILNRDYYACS
+725 LNTNYYACS

-755 YTTKDILGNYNSLYK
+755 YTTKDILGNYNSLYT

-795 YNEQKLT
+795 YNDQKLT
-802 LNLDIAPT
+802 LNLDIAPI
-810 YDSKLDPKVVDYKA
+810 YDSKLNTKVVDYKA
-824 PTKASNNLS
+824 PTTVSNNLS

-839 VQRIKGEIDVSLD
+839 VQRITGEIDVSLD

-862 SLSENADGKNIKEVL
+862 SLSEGADSENIKEAL

-897 NMQGTLQEVPILQ
+897 NMQGTLQEAPILQ
-910 PLVSPNYDITGLSTS
+910 PLVSSIYSTTGLSTS
-925 LLHQLGYTTSS
+925 LLHQLGYTTNSS
-936 TAKELWQDYTNYKNQ
+936 AKELWKDYTNYKNQ
-951 WKVEYKDNKDL
+951 WKVEYKDKTNSKF
-962 ETAKIN
+962 AKIN

-974 QETEVLNA
+974 QETEVPNA
-982 PYKTQYLN
+982 PYKTQQLN
-990 KLQNNKLKL
+990 ELQNNKLKL
-999 NIDLLDFS
+999 NIELLDFS

-1012 YNESSM
+1012 YNNSSM

-1023 KPLVSR
+1023 KPLVSC
-1029 QADLVKFGLT
+1029 QADLVKFGLAY
-1039 NDSDIYYTSGIYD
+1039 DSDLYYTSGVYD
-1052 TYIIWMLN
+1052 TYIMWMLN
-1060 QTHAVTINGYDAK
+1060 WTHAVTMNGYDAK
-1073 VSPYS
+1073 ASPYS
-1078 GTGVPYWLSGSS
+1078 STGIPYWLSSTS
-1090 YGKRPTINGHTAG
+1090 YGKRPIINGHTAG
-1103 EMDRDSILKNKYNI
+1103 EMNRDAILKNKYNI
-1117 LAFVNWDGKNQL
+1117 LTFINVSSKKTQL

-1135 KNGYKAFTQNA
+1135 KNGYQAFTQNA

-1158 PSNVEDRS
+1158 PSDVEDRH
-1166 GCTVNDALDIK
+1166 GCTVDGAIDVK
-1177 YTNPPTNDH
+1177 YTNPPTNTD

-1211 EIYIREAL
+1211 RIYIREAL

-1227 KVSDEVSTQSVTVTK
+1227 KVSDEVSTQNITVTK

-1255 VDMVYKAEFKKE
+1255 VDMVYKAEFEKE
-1267 DESVITN
+1267 NGSEID

-1285 YNSYIDKLLDNNFN
+1285 YNSYVQRLLNNKPKDNVN
-1299 NDNIRDS
+1299 NPINE
-1306 IDKSNIDIEIGSVLK
+1306 SNINIEIGSVLK

-1360 ISGNYNSDT
+1360 MPGNYNSDT

-1385 PSIYPGSYGTYYGD
+1385 PSIYPDSYSTYYGD

-1413 QLKNNER
+1413 QFKYKER
-1420 ITDINDIRFEKTNSG
+1420 VTDINDIRFEKTNSG

-1461 RNRTHDGDDPDQIVY
+1461 RNRIHDGTDPDQIVY
-1476 AFNSQE
+1476 AFNSKE

-1491 K
+1491 E

>member
-11 STFGDGLIMDFAP
+11 NTFGDGLIMDFAP

-98 SPERNISSKELSSAQ
+98 SPERNISSKELSSAV
-113 HNIDNSDFQDS
+113 HEINNSAFQDS

-206 KIKHT
+206 KVKHV
-211 SSGIN
+211 SHKDEPSG
-216 TSQSVTK
+216 TVVSDK
-223 DNIGEKSNLD
+223 EKIGRDSDLD
-233 FYINIAQDTQGSNQP
+233 FYINIAQNTQGSNQP

-290 YKTGTSSEKVN
+290 YKTGTSTETVEGEVKN
-301 GKIKK
+301 DKK
-306 DKGETSTLCNI
+306 ETSALCKI

-349 VPKEVNNSREAGGC
+349 VPKEVNNSREVGSC

-368 TYDKTPNE
+368 TYDKDKKE
-376 LLNNVTITQAIG
+376 LLNNVAITQKIDP
-388 GLKTEFGIT
+388 LKTEFDIT
-397 NEYKYITK
+397 NSYKYT
-405 ENNQDVEKEIKGYVI
+405 VEKNGENVPEEIKGYVI
-420 GDAINYEQFKQD
+420 GDAINYEQFKRY
-432 YNFDSFKENVL
+432 YNFDTFKENVL
-443 KEIKKDQSYSF
+443 SKIKKDQSYSF
-454 NKITQYVGKDKPK
+454 NKITQYV
-467 DESED
+467 ENNE
-472 TSKERPYLP
+472 P

-492 IIYEKPKNESEEG
+492 IIYNTNVTENPNKKLV
-505 QIKYYTTN
+505 KYYTTN
-513 SKGKLSE
+513 SDGELSE

-535 KNSFCKKLGSFKIPV
+535 KNSFCKKLGSFKVPV

-559 TTNEPG
+559 TSEEPG
-565 ETREVPID
+565 ETKEVPID

-586 MTYGDLD
+586 MTYGDLN

-608 GNIEL
+608 GDIEL

-644 VLEFCDNQGIAAAYH
+644 VLEFCDNQGRAAAYH

-668 VIPLNIQLNQAGNL
+668 VMPLNIQLNQAGTL

-699 DKKSSDSVYL
+699 DKETNGSVYL
-709 KVSDGKAYK
+709 ITKSGKTDK
-718 DEPKNEN
+718 DKPSTGE
-725 EILNRDYYACS
+725 LNKDYYACS

-755 YTTKDILGNYNSLYK
+755 YTTKDILGNYNSLYT
-770 SDYRVFYR
+770 SDHRVFYR

-786 NQYYTSLKD
+786 NQYYTTLKD
-795 YNEQKLT
+795 YNDQKLT

-810 YDSKLDPKVVDYKA
+810 YDSKLDTKVVDYKA
-824 PTKASNNLS
+824 PTTVSNNLS

-839 VQRIKGEIDVSLD
+839 VQQIKGEIDVSLD

-862 SLSENADGKNIKEVL
+862 SLSEGADSETIKEVL

-897 NMQGTLQEVPILQ
+897 NMQGTLQEAPILQ
-910 PLVSPNYDITGLSTS
+910 PLVSSNYSTTDLSTS
-925 LLHQLGYTTSS
+925 LLHQLGYTTDSS
-936 TAKELWQDYTNYKNQ
+936 AKELWEDYSNYKNQ
-951 WKVEYKDNKDL
+951 WKVEYKDKTNT
-962 ETAKIN
+962 ENAKIN

-974 QETEVLNA
+974 QETEVPNA
-982 PYKTQYLN
+982 PCKTQQLN
-990 KLQNNKLKL
+990 ELQNNKLKL
-999 NIDLLDFS
+999 NIELLDFS
-1007 KYVPM
+1007 KYAPM
-1012 YNESSM
+1012 YNNSSM

-1023 KPLVSR
+1023 KPLISC
-1029 QADLVKFGLT
+1029 QADLVKFGL
-1039 NDSDIYYTSGIYD
+1039 DDDFDVYYTSGVYD
-1052 TYIIWMLN
+1052 TSIFWCWEL
-1060 QTHAVTINGYDAK
+1060 THAVTMNGYDAK

-1078 GTGVPYWLSGSS
+1078 GTGIPYWLSSTS
-1090 YGKRPTINGHTAG
+1090 YGKRPQIGGHTAG
-1103 EMDRDSILKNKYNI
+1103 EMNRDSILKNKYNF
-1117 LAFVNWDGKNQL
+1117 LTFNQNWSNGKHQF

-1135 KNGYKAFTQNA
+1135 KNGFNSFTQNA
-1146 KNELNLCTLESY
+1146 KNELPLCTLLSY

-1166 GCTVNDALDIK
+1166 GCTVNDNINK
-1177 YTNPPTNDH
+1177 NQWYE
-1186 WAWIS
+1186 IS
-1191 TYVMTDIA
+1191 TYVMVDSA

-1206 MASDN
+1206 MASN
-1211 EIYIREAL
+1211 NRGYLRKSL

-1227 KVSDEVSTQSVTVTK
+1227 KVSDEVSTQNVTITK

-1267 DESVITN
+1267 DESGITD

-1285 YNSYIDKLLDNNFN
+1285 YNSYIQKLLNNKPKDNVN
-1299 NDNIRDS
+1299 NPINE
-1306 IDKSNIDIEIGSVLK
+1306 SNINIEIGSVLK

-1340 FDTKYLFQPCNL
+1340 FDTKYLLQPCSI
-1352 GSKAPLMS
+1352 GSKAPIMS
-1360 ISGNYNSDT
+1360 VSGNYNSDT
-1369 LYIYKDGQLQP
+1369 LYIYKDKQLQP
-1380 WDTYT
+1380 WDVYT
-1385 PSIYPGSYGTYYGD
+1385 PSIYTNSYKILEGD
-1399 LIFYSLYNMKTNEP
+1399 LIFGSMYNIDSKNPTEQLQVTNI
-1413 QLKNNER
+1413 NE
-1420 ITDINDIRFEKTNSG
+1420 IRFEKTNSG

-1461 RNRTHDGDDPDQIVY
+1461 RNRTHDGNDPDQIVY

>member
-11 STFGDGLIMDFAP
+11 NTFGDGLIMDFAP

-113 HNIDNSDFQDS
+113 HNIDNSKFQDS
-124 NGKITNTSIKQVLI
+124 NGKIINTSIKQVLI

-149 IYVSQTDM
+149 IYVSKTDM

-216 TSQSVTK
+216 TSQPVTK
-223 DNIGEKSNLD
+223 ENIGEKSNLD

-290 YKTGTSSEKVN
+290 YKTGTSTEAVN

-306 DKGETSTLCNI
+306 DKEETSTSYNI

-332 DNYNINPKGIKV
+332 DNYNINPKGIRV

-368 TYDKTPNE
+368 TYDKASNE
-376 LLNNVTITQAIG
+376 LLNNVTITQAVG
-388 GLKTEFGIT
+388 QLETEFGIT
-397 NEYKYITK
+397 NEYKCITK

-467 DESED
+467 DESKD
-472 TSKERPYLP
+472 KPKERPYLP

-492 IIYEKPKNESEEG
+492 IIYDKPKNESEEG

-513 SKGKLSE
+513 SKGELSE

-550 SQTVTIKEK
+550 SQTVTTKEK
-559 TTNEPG
+559 TTNELG

-668 VIPLNIQLNQAGNL
+668 VIPLNIQLNQAGTL

-699 DKKSSDSVYL
+699 DKGTKDSVYL
-709 KVSDGKAYK
+709 ITASGKTVK
-718 DEPKNEN
+718 DKPSTGE
-725 EILNRDYYACS
+725 LNKHYYACS

-795 YNEQKLT
+795 YNDQKLT
-802 LNLDIAPT
+802 LNLDIAPK
-810 YDSKLDPKVVDYKA
+810 YDSKLDTKVVDYKA

-897 NMQGTLQEVPILQ
+897 NMQGTLQEAPILQ
-910 PLVSPNYDITGLSTS
+910 PLVSPNYNITGLSTS
-925 LLHQLGYTTSS
+925 LLHQLEYTTNGS
-936 TAKELWQDYTNYKNQ
+936 AKELWQDYTNYKNQ
-951 WKVEYKDNKDL
+951 WKVEYKDKTNLK
-962 ETAKIN
+962 TAKIN

-982 PYKTQYLN
+982 LYKEQSLDQ
-990 KLQNNKLKL
+990 LQNNKLKL
-999 NIDLLDFS
+999 NIELLDFS
-1007 KYVPM
+1007 KYVPI
-1012 YNESSM
+1012 YNNSSI

-1029 QADLVKFGLT
+1029 KADLVKFGLDT
-1039 NDSDIYYTSGIYD
+1039 YSDTYSTSGVYD
-1052 TYIIWMLN
+1052 TYINWALN
-1060 QTHAVTINGYDAK
+1060 DTHAVKIQGYDAK

-1078 GTGVPYWLSGSS
+1078 GTGVPYWLSSTN
-1090 YGKRPTINGHTAG
+1090 YGDRPTIGGHTAG
-1103 EMDRDSILKNKYNI
+1103 EMDRESILKNKYNI
-1117 LAFVNWDGKNQL
+1117 LAFDNTWKRGDKGL

-1135 KNGYKAFTQNA
+1135 KYGESDFTAYARQNLPVS
-1146 KNELNLCTLESY
+1146 KVGY
-1158 PSNVEDRS
+1158 PSDVEDRR
-1166 GCTVNDALDIK
+1166 GCWVDDKNL
-1177 YTNPPTNDH
+1177 NLNWPPFY
-1186 WAWIS
+1186 
-1191 TYVMTDIA
+1191 TYVMNDSA

-1206 MASDN
+1206 MASYN
-1211 EIYIREAL
+1211 KTIISGGL
-1219 IALFGNLY
+1219 VALFGNLY

-1267 DESVITN
+1267 DKSVITN

-1299 NDNIRDS
+1299 DDNIRNS

-1326 LQVNYKTPDTSIES
+1326 LQVNYKIPDTSIES
-1340 FDTKYLFQPCNL
+1340 FDTKYLLQPCSI
-1352 GSKAPLMS
+1352 GSKAPIMS
-1360 ISGNYNSDT
+1360 VSGNYNSDT
-1369 LYIYKDGQLQP
+1369 LYIYKDKQLQP

-1385 PSIYPGSYGTYYGD
+1385 PSVYTGIYNIDNGD
-1399 LIFYSLYNMKTNEP
+1399 LIFEYIYNIDPENPGK
-1413 QLKNNER
+1413 L
-1420 ITDINDIRFEKTNSG
+1420 DIFSNINKIRFEKTDSG

-1448 SSTNYKDEARICT
+1448 SSTNYKDEARINT
-1461 RNRTHDGDDPDQIVY
+1461 RLLNDDWTDPDQIVY

>member
-11 STFGDGLIMDFAP
+11 NTFGDGLLMDFAP

-98 SPERNISSKELSSAQ
+98 SPERNISSKELSSAE
-113 HNIDNSDFQDS
+113 HKIDNSAFQDS
-124 NGKITNTSIKQVLI
+124 KTGKITNTSIKQVLI

-171 DHIHGGFPKIVKLH
+171 DHVHGGFPKIVKLH
-185 IVSIEDSGKITYLD
+185 VVSIEDSGKITYLD

-211 SSGIN
+211 SSTIN
-216 TSQSVTK
+216 TSQSITK
-223 DNIGEKSNLD
+223 ENIGERSNLD

-290 YKTGTSSEKVN
+290 YKTGTSTETVN
-301 GKIKK
+301 GEVKNDKK
-306 DKGETSTLCNI
+306 ETNASCTI

-332 DNYNINPKGIKV
+332 DNYNINPKGIRV

-349 VPKEVNNSREAGGC
+349 VPKEVNNSREVGSC

-368 TYDKTPNE
+368 TYDKDKKE
-376 LLNNVTITQAIG
+376 LLNNVAITQKIDP
-388 GLKTEFGIT
+388 LETEFGIT

-405 ENNQDVEKEIKGYVI
+405 ENNQDVGKELKGYVI
-420 GDAINYEQFKQD
+420 GDTINYEQFKQV

-443 KEIKKDQSYSF
+443 NKIKEDQSYSF
-454 NKITQYVGKDKPK
+454 NKITQYV
-467 DESED
+467 ENNE
-472 TSKERPYLP
+472 P

-492 IIYEKPKNESEEG
+492 IIYNSNITEGSKEKP
-505 QIKYYTTN
+505 IKYYTTN
-513 SKGKLSE
+513 SEGELSE

-535 KNSFCKKLGSFKIPV
+535 KNSFCKKLGTFKVPV
-550 SQTVTIKEK
+550 SQTVTI
-559 TTNEPG
+559 NNSPL

-608 GNIEL
+608 GSIGL

-668 VIPLNIQLNQAGNL
+668 VIPLNIQLNQAGTL

-693 HAGTVL
+693 HAGTIL
-699 DKKSSDSVYL
+699 DKKTDDSVYL
-709 KVSDGKAYK
+709 MVEKGTVSKE
-718 DEPKNEN
+718 EPPTGE
-725 EILNRDYYACS
+725 LNKDYYACS

-755 YTTKDILGNYNSLYK
+755 YTTKDILGNYNSLYT

-795 YNEQKLT
+795 YNDQKLT

-810 YDSKLDPKVVDYKA
+810 YDSKLDTNVIDYKA
-824 PTKASNNLS
+824 PTTVSNNLS

-839 VQRIKGEIDVSLD
+839 VQHIKGEIDVSLN
-852 AGLQETYDTF
+852 AGLQETYNTF
-862 SLSENADGKNIKEVL
+862 SLSENANNKNIKTVL

-889 SPNNNGYM
+889 SPNNNSYK
-897 NMQGTLQEVPILQ
+897 NMQGVLQEVPMLQ
-910 PLVSPNYDITGLSTS
+910 PLVSPIYSTKNLGTS
-925 LLHQLGYTTSS
+925 LLKQLKYTTGSS
-936 TAKELWQDYTNYKNQ
+936 AKELWQDYTNYKNQ
-951 WKVEYKDNKDL
+951 WKVEYKDKTNS
-962 ETAKIN
+962 EVAKIN

-974 QETEVLNA
+974 QETEVPNA
-982 PYKTQYLN
+982 PCKTQQLN
-990 KLQNNKLKL
+990 ELQNNKLKL
-999 NIDLLDFS
+999 NIELLDFS
-1007 KYVPM
+1007 KYVRV
-1012 YNESSM
+1012 YNNTSM

-1023 KPLVSR
+1023 KPLVSC
-1029 QADLVKFGLT
+1029 QADLVKFGLDT
-1039 NDSDIYYTSGIYD
+1039 DADIYYTSGVYGDFIM
-1052 TYIIWMLN
+1052 WSLN
-1060 QTHAVTINGYDAK
+1060 YTHAVTITGYDAK
-1073 VSPYS
+1073 ISPYS
-1078 GTGVPYWLSGSS
+1078 GTGVPYWLSSTS
-1090 YGKRPTINGHTAG
+1090 YGKRPQVGGHTAG
-1103 EMDRDSILKNKYNI
+1103 DMDRDSILKNKYNI
-1117 LAFVNWDGKNQL
+1117 LRFDQSWFQGKSKF

-1135 KNGYKAFTQNA
+1135 KNGYNSFTVNA
-1146 KNELNLCTLESY
+1146 QKLLPVCNLSQY
-1158 PSNVEDRS
+1158 PSNVEDRK
-1166 GCTVNDALDIK
+1166 GCTVYDNQIDNIQ
-1177 YTNPPTNDH
+1177 NPIT
-1186 WAWIS
+1186 

-1206 MASDN
+1206 MASVN
-1211 EIYIREAL
+1211 VSQLKEGL
-1219 IALFGNLY
+1219 LALFGNLY
-1227 KVSDEVSTQSVTVTK
+1227 RVSNEISTQNVTVTK
-1242 DIIYLQPYTSTYT
+1242 DIIYLQPYTSIYT
-1255 VDMVYKAEFKKE
+1255 VDMVYKAEFKE
-1267 DESVITN
+1267 GDSGVTD
-1274 FKPYLNINGYN
+1274 FKPYLNIDGYN
-1285 YNSYIDKLLDNNFN
+1285 YDNYVKKLLTNKPKDDINNSV
-1299 NDNIRDS
+1299 DEA
-1306 IDKSNIDIEIGSVLK
+1306 IDESNVNIEIGSILK

-1340 FDTKYLFQPCNL
+1340 FDTKYLLQPCSI
-1352 GSKAPLMS
+1352 GSKAPVIS
-1360 ISGNYNSDT
+1360 ISGNYNSDI
-1369 LYIYKDGQLQP
+1369 LYIYKDKQLQP
-1380 WDTYT
+1380 WDVYT
-1385 PSIYPGSYGTYYGD
+1385 PSMYATQYTIENGD
-1399 LIFYSLYNMKTNEP
+1399 LIFEQIYNIDPENPDTLNMFANI
-1413 QLKNNER
+1413 NN
-1420 ITDINDIRFEKTNSG
+1420 INFVKTNSG

-1461 RNRTHDGDDPDQIVY
+1461 RSGDNKDPDQIVY

-1491 K
+1491 E

>member
-11 STFGDGLIMDFAP
+11 NTFGDGLVMDFAP

-98 SPERNISSKELSSAQ
+98 SPERNISSKELSSAE
-113 HNIDNSDFQDS
+113 HRIDNSAFQDS
-124 NGKITNTSIKQVLI
+124 NGKVTNTSVKQVLI

-211 SSGIN
+211 SSEIN
-216 TSQSVTK
+216 TSQSITK
-223 DNIGEKSNLD
+223 ENIGERSNLD

-290 YKTGTSSEKVN
+290 YKTGTSTETVN
-301 GKIKK
+301 GEVKNDKEKI
-306 DKGETSTLCNI
+306 DISQCNI
-317 NYNLY
+317 NYNIY

-349 VPKEVNNSREAGGC
+349 VPKEVNNSREARSC
-363 SYKAW
+363 YYKAW
-368 TYDKTPNE
+368 TYDETSNE
-376 LLNNVTITQAIG
+376 LLNNVTITQTITQTMEELETG
-388 GLKTEFGIT
+388 FDIT
-397 NEYKYITK
+397 NSYKYTTK
-405 ENNQDVEKEIKGYVI
+405 ENNQDVEKEINGYVI

-443 KEIKKDQSYSF
+443 SKIKKDQSYSF
-454 NKITQYVGKDKPK
+454 NKITQYV
-467 DESED
+467 ENNE
-472 TSKERPYLP
+472 P

-492 IIYEKPKNESEEG
+492 IIYNSNIAEGSNKKPIE
-505 QIKYYTTN
+505 YYTTN
-513 SKGKLSE
+513 SDGELSE

-535 KNSFCKKLGSFKIPV
+535 KNSFCKKLGSFKVPV
-550 SQTVTIKEK
+550 SQTVTIKKK
-559 TTNEPG
+559 TSGEPE

-668 VIPLNIQLNQAGNL
+668 VMPLNIQLNQAGTL

-699 DKKSSDSVYL
+699 DKETNGSVYL
-709 KVSDGKAYK
+709 ITESGKTVK
-718 DEPKNEN
+718 DKPSTGE
-725 EILNRDYYACS
+725 LNKHYYACS

-747 YLVKITVK
+747 YLVKIIVK
-755 YTTKDILGNYNSLYK
+755 YTTKDILGNYNSLYT
-770 SDYRVFYR
+770 SDHRVFYR

-786 NQYYTSLKD
+786 NQYYTTLKD
-795 YNEQKLT
+795 YNDQKLT

-810 YDSKLDPKVVDYKA
+810 YDSKLDTKVVDYKA
-824 PTKASNNLS
+824 PTTVSNNLS

-839 VQRIKGEIDVSLD
+839 VQQIKGEIDVFLD

-862 SLSENADGKNIKEVL
+862 SLSEGADSETIKEVL

-889 SPNNNGYM
+889 SPNNNSYM
-897 NMQGTLQEVPILQ
+897 NMQGTLQEAPILQ
-910 PLVSPNYDITGLSTS
+910 PLVSATYSTADLSTS
-925 LLHQLGYTTSS
+925 LLSQLGYTTDSS
-936 TAKELWQDYTNYKNQ
+936 AKELWEDYTNYKNQ
-951 WKVEYKDNKDL
+951 WKVEYEDKTNT

-974 QETEVLNA
+974 QETEVPNA
-982 PYKTQYLN
+982 PCKTQQLN
-990 KLQNNKLKL
+990 ELQNNKLKL
-999 NIDLLDFS
+999 NIELLDFS

-1012 YNESSM
+1012 YNNSSM

-1023 KPLVSR
+1023 KPLVSC
-1029 QADLVKFGLT
+1029 QADLVKFGLDY
-1039 NDSDIYYTSGIYD
+1039 DSDHYD
-1052 TYIIWMLN
+1052 TLGVYDTHMSWSLN
-1060 QTHAVTINGYDAK
+1060 NTHAIRMEGYDAK

-1078 GTGVPYWLSGSS
+1078 GTGIPYWLSSTS
-1090 YGKRPTINGHTAG
+1090 YGDRPLLGDQTAG
-1103 EMDRDSILKNKYNI
+1103 EMDKNDILKNKYNI
-1117 LAFVNWDGKNQL
+1117 LSFEQRWSSKKHAY

-1135 KNGYKAFTQNA
+1135 KNGINSFTQNA
-1146 KNELNLCTLESY
+1146 KNELPLCTLLSY

-1166 GCTVNDALDIK
+1166 GCTVDDNINVTEKEYWDPI
-1177 YTNPPTNDH
+1177 Y
-1186 WAWIS
+1186 
-1191 TYVMTDIA
+1191 TYVITDTA

-1206 MASDN
+1206 MASN
-1211 EIYIREAL
+1211 RINKLKYGL

-1227 KVSDEVSTQSVTVTK
+1227 KVSNEISTQNITVTK

-1255 VDMVYKAEFKKE
+1255 VDMVYKAEFKE
-1267 DESVITN
+1267 GDSGVTD

-1285 YNSYIDKLLDNNFN
+1285 YDTYVKKLLTNKPKDDTNNSV
-1299 NDNIRDS
+1299 DES
-1306 IDKSNIDIEIGSVLK
+1306 IDKSNINIEIGSVLK

-1340 FDTKYLFQPCNL
+1340 FDTKYLLQPCSIGL
-1352 GSKAPLMS
+1352 KAPIMS
-1360 ISGNYNSDT
+1360 VSGNYNSDT
-1369 LYIYKDGQLQP
+1369 LYIYKDKQLQP
-1380 WDTYT
+1380 WDVYT
-1385 PSIYPGSYGTYYGD
+1385 PSIYTTLYHIYNGD
-1399 LIFYSLYNMKTNEP
+1399 LIFDYIFNINPENPGNLGTSTNI
-1413 QLKNNER
+1413 NE
-1420 ITDINDIRFEKTNSG
+1420 IKFEQTNSG

-1461 RNRTHDGDDPDQIVY
+1461 RDISHDGNDPDQIVY

>member
-11 STFGDGLIMDFAP
+11 NTFGDGLIMDFAP

-72 TCEFGDIIYI
+72 TCEFGDIVYI

-98 SPERNISSKELSSAQ
+98 SPERNISSKELSSAERKI
-113 HNIDNSDFQDS
+113 NNSAFYDS
-124 NGKITNTSIKQVLI
+124 KTKKLSNTSVKQVLI

-149 IYVSQTDM
+149 IYVSKTDM

-185 IVSIEDSGKITYLD
+185 VVSIEDSGKITYLD

-206 KIKHT
+206 KVKHT
-211 SSGIN
+211 SDTID
-216 TSQSVTK
+216 TPQKITRE
-223 DNIGEKSNLD
+223 NIGERSNLD
-233 FYINIAQDTQGSNQP
+233 FYINIAQDAQGSNQP
-248 DIDSYRNLLSSGYS
+248 DIDSYRSLLSSGYS

-290 YKTGTSSEKVN
+290 YKIGTSTDEEVDGKVTNEKEKVTN
-301 GKIKK
+301 EE
-306 DKGETSTLCNI
+306 GETVTPKYTI
-317 NYNLY
+317 NYNTY

-332 DNYNINPKGIKV
+332 DNYNVNPTGIKI

-349 VPKEVNNSREAGGC
+349 VPKEVNNSRTTSNC
-363 SYKAW
+363 YYKAW
-368 TYDKTPNE
+368 TYDDTSKE
-376 LLNNVTITQAIG
+376 LLNNVTITQAISKE
-388 GLKTEFGIT
+388 LKTNFGIT
-397 NEYKYITK
+397 NEYTYTDDK
-405 ENNQDVEKEIKGYVI
+405 DVPQTIKGYVI
-420 GDAINYEQFKQD
+420 GDPINYEQFKED

-443 KEIKKDQSYSF
+443 EKIRETQSSSF
-454 NKITQYVGKDKPK
+454 NKVTQCIDKNAPKVG
-467 DESED
+467 E
-472 TSKERPYLP
+472 YF
-481 IVGQYLIDLDQ
+481 IDLDQ
-492 IIYEKPKNESEEG
+492 IVYDSKEES
-505 QIKYYTTN
+505 IKYHTTN
-513 SKGKLSE
+513 TNGELSE
-520 IKPYTIPDTIVNNYF
+520 IKSYTLPDTIVNNHF
-535 KNSFCKKLGSFKIPV
+535 KNSFCKKLGTFKIPI
-550 SQTVTIKEK
+550 SQTVTIEK
-559 TTNEPG
+559 GTEGKPAKTK
-565 ETREVPID
+565 EVPID
-573 NSNFIYHYKVTPV
+573 NSNFIYHYKATPV

-644 VLEFCDNQGIAAAYH
+644 VLEFYDNQGIAAAYH

-668 VIPLNIQLNQAGNL
+668 VMPLNIQLNQAGVL
-682 TNIDSQGNTIY
+682 TNIDSKGNTIY
-693 HAGTVL
+693 HAGMVL
-699 DKKSSDSVYL
+699 DEATDDSVYL
-709 KVSDGKAYK
+709 QVSDGKAYK
-718 DEPKNEN
+718 NKPEGE
-725 EILNRDYYACS
+725 LNKEYYACT

-755 YTTKDILGNYNSLYK
+755 YTTKDILGNYNSLYT
-770 SDYRVFYR
+770 SDYKIFYR

-786 NQYYTSLKD
+786 NQYYNALKD
-795 YNEQKLT
+795 YNEQVLT

-810 YDSKLDPKVVDYKA
+810 YNSKLDTKIVDYKA
-824 PTKASNNLS
+824 PTTVSNNLS

-839 VQRIKGEIDVSLD
+839 VQRISGEIDVSLD

-862 SLSENADGKNIKEVL
+862 SLSEGADNDSIKSKL
-877 QITSYIGNTYVT
+877 KITNYIGNTYVT
-889 SPNNNGYM
+889 SPNNNGFM

-910 PLVSPNYDITGLSTS
+910 PLVSPIYSTNGLSTT
-925 LLHQLGYTTSS
+925 LLDKLGYATSS
-936 TAKELWQDYTNYKNQ
+936 SAKELWEDYTNYKNQ
-951 WKVEYKDNKDL
+951 WKVSYADDTNPK
-962 ETAKIN
+962 TTKIN

-974 QETEVLNA
+974 QETEVANA
-982 PYKTQYLN
+982 SYKEQWLDR
-990 KLQNNKLKL
+990 LQNDKLKL
-999 NIDLLDFS
+999 SIDLLDFS
-1007 KYVPM
+1007 KYVPI

-1023 KPLVSR
+1023 KPLISC
-1029 QADLVKFGLT
+1029 QADLVKFGLD
-1039 NDSDIYYTSGIYD
+1039 NNSDIYSTSGVYD
-1052 TYIIWMLN
+1052 TYINWALN
-1060 QTHAVTINGYDAK
+1060 DTHAVKIQGYDAK

-1078 GTGVPYWLSGSS
+1078 GTGVPYWLSGTN
-1090 YGKRPTINGHTAG
+1090 YGDRPTIGGHTAG
-1103 EMDRDSILKNKYNI
+1103 EMDRESILKNKYNI
-1117 LAFVNWDGKNQL
+1117 LAFDNTWKRGNKGL
-1129 RNYIMA
+1129 RNYIMTKYGESDFTAYA
-1135 KNGYKAFTQNA
+1135 KQNLPVS
-1146 KNELNLCTLESY
+1146 KVGY
-1158 PSNVEDRS
+1158 PSDVEDRK
-1166 GCTVNDALDIK
+1166 GCWVDDKSLNLDW
-1177 YTNPPTNDH
+1177 PPFY
-1186 WAWIS
+1186 
-1191 TYVMTDIA
+1191 TYVMNDSA

-1206 MASDN
+1206 MASKYQG
-1211 EIYIREAL
+1211 YIKDSLA
-1219 IALFGNLY
+1219 ATFGNIY
-1227 KVSDEVSTQSVTVTK
+1227 KVSDEVSTQSVTVIK

-1255 VDMVYKAEFKKE
+1255 VDMVYKAEFKE
-1267 DESVITN
+1267 GDSGVTD

-1285 YNSYIDKLLDNNFN
+1285 YDTYVKKLLTNKPKDDTNNSV
-1299 NDNIRDS
+1299 DES
-1306 IDKSNIDIEIGSVLK
+1306 IDKSNINIEIGSVLK

-1326 LQVNYKTPDTSIES
+1326 LQVNYKTPNTSIES

-1352 GSKAPLMS
+1352 GGKAPLMS
-1360 ISGNYNSDT
+1360 ISGTYNSDT

-1380 WDTYT
+1380 WDIYT
-1385 PSIYPGSYGTYYGD
+1385 PSVYSGSYYTSEGD
-1399 LIFYSLYNMKTNEP
+1399 LIFTYIFNIDPKNPNDTTNGWVSA
-1413 QLKNNER
+1413 R
-1420 ITDINDIRFEKTNSG
+1420 DINSIRFEKTNIG
-1435 SLFKYENGDLYLA
+1435 SVFKYENGDLYLA
-1448 SSTNYKDEARICT
+1448 SSTNYKDEARINT
-1461 RNRTHDGDDPDQIVY
+1461 RLLDDDWTDPDQIVY

>member
-11 STFGDGLIMDFAP
+11 NTFGDGLIMDFAP

-72 TCEFGDIIYI
+72 TCEFGDIVYI

-98 SPERNISSKELSSAQ
+98 SPERNISSKELSSAEREI
-113 HNIDNSDFQDS
+113 NNNAFYDS
-124 NGKITNTSIKQVLI
+124 KTKKLSNTSVKQVLI

-149 IYVSQTDM
+149 IYVSKTDM

-185 IVSIEDSGKITYLD
+185 VVSIEDSGKITYLD

-206 KIKHT
+206 KVKHT
-211 SSGIN
+211 SDTID
-216 TSQSVTK
+216 TPQQITRE
-223 DNIGEKSNLD
+223 NIGERSNLD
-233 FYINIAQDTQGSNQP
+233 FYINIAQDAQGSNQP
-248 DIDSYRNLLSSGYS
+248 DIDSYRSLLSSGYS

-290 YKTGTSSEKVN
+290 YKIGTSTDENVDGEVTNEKEKVTN
-301 GKIKK
+301 EE
-306 DKGETSTLCNI
+306 GETVTPKYTI
-317 NYNLY
+317 NYNTY

-332 DNYNINPKGIKV
+332 DNYNVNPTGIKI

-349 VPKEVNNSREAGGC
+349 VPKEVNNSRTTSNC
-363 SYKAW
+363 YYKAW
-368 TYDKTPNE
+368 TYDDTSKK
-376 LLNNVTITQAIG
+376 LLNNVTITQAISKE
-388 GLKTEFGIT
+388 LKTNFGIT
-397 NEYKYITK
+397 NEYTYTDDK
-405 ENNQDVEKEIKGYVI
+405 DVPQTIKGYVI
-420 GDAINYEQFKQD
+420 GDPINYEQFKEH

-443 KEIKKDQSYSF
+443 EKIRETQSSSF
-454 NKITQYVGKDKPK
+454 NKVTQCIDKNVPKVG
-467 DESED
+467 E
-472 TSKERPYLP
+472 YF
-481 IVGQYLIDLDQ
+481 IDLDQ
-492 IIYEKPKNESEEG
+492 IVYDRDSKEKP
-505 QIKYYTTN
+505 IKYHTTN
-513 SKGKLSE
+513 TNGELSE
-520 IKPYTIPDTIVNNYF
+520 IKSYTLPDTIVNNHF
-535 KNSFCKKLGSFKIPV
+535 KNSFCKKLGTFKIPI
-550 SQTVTIKEK
+550 SQTVTIEK
-559 TTNEPG
+559 GTKGKPAKTK
-565 ETREVPID
+565 EVPID
-573 NSNFIYHYKVTPV
+573 NSNFIYHYKATPI

-668 VIPLNIQLNQAGNL
+668 VMPLNIQLNQAGVL
-682 TNIDSQGNTIY
+682 TNIDSKGNTIY

-699 DKKSSDSVYL
+699 DEATDDSVYL
-709 KVSDGKAYK
+709 QVSDGKAYK
-718 DEPKNEN
+718 NKPKGE
-725 EILNRDYYACS
+725 LNKEYYACT

-755 YTTKDILGNYNSLYK
+755 YTTKDILGNYNSLYT
-770 SDYRVFYR
+770 SDYKIFYR

-786 NQYYTSLKD
+786 NQYYNALKD
-795 YNEQKLT
+795 YNEQVLT

-810 YDSKLDPKVVDYKA
+810 YDSKLDTNVVNYKA
-824 PTKASNNLS
+824 PTTVSNNLS

-839 VQRIKGEIDVSLD
+839 VQQIKGEIDVSLD

-862 SLSENADGKNIKEVL
+862 SLSEGADSETIKEVL

-889 SPNNNGYM
+889 SPNNNSYM
-897 NMQGTLQEVPILQ
+897 NMQGMLQEAPILQ
-910 PLVSPNYDITGLSTS
+910 PLVSSTYSTANLSTS

-936 TAKELWQDYTNYKNQ
+936 TAKELWEDYTNYKNQ
-951 WKVEYKDNKDL
+951 WKISYANN
-962 ETAKIN
+962 TSQGTTKIN

-974 QETEVLNA
+974 QETEVINA
-982 PYKTQYLN
+982 PYKEQSLDQ
-990 KLQNNKLKL
+990 LQNNKLKL
-999 NIDLLDFS
+999 NIELLDFS

-1012 YNESSM
+1012 YNNSSM

-1023 KPLVSR
+1023 KPLISC
-1029 QADLVKFGLT
+1029 QADLVKFGLDNT
-1039 NDSDIYYTSGIYD
+1039 SDVYSTSGVYD
-1052 TYIIWMLN
+1052 TYINWALN
-1060 QTHAVTINGYDAK
+1060 DTHAVKIQGYDAK

-1078 GTGVPYWLSGSS
+1078 GTGVPYWLSSTN
-1090 YGKRPTINGHTAG
+1090 YGDRPTIGGHTAG
-1103 EMDRDSILKNKYNI
+1103 EMDRESILKNKYNI
-1117 LAFVNWDGKNQL
+1117 LAFDNTWKRGNKGL

-1135 KNGYKAFTQNA
+1135 KYGESDFTAYAKQNLPVS
-1146 KNELNLCTLESY
+1146 KVGY
-1158 PSNVEDRS
+1158 PSDVEDRR
-1166 GCTVNDALDIK
+1166 GCWVDDKNLNLDW
-1177 YTNPPTNDH
+1177 PPFY
-1186 WAWIS
+1186 
-1191 TYVMTDIA
+1191 TYVMNDSA

-1206 MASDN
+1206 MASKYQG
-1211 EIYIREAL
+1211 YIKDSLA
-1219 IALFGNLY
+1219 ATFGNIY

-1242 DIIYLQPYTSTYT
+1242 DIIYLQPYISTYT
-1255 VDMVYKAEFKKE
+1255 ADMVYKAEFKKG
-1267 DESVITN
+1267 DSGVTD

-1285 YNSYIDKLLDNNFN
+1285 YDTYVKKLLTNKPKDDINNSVDEF
-1299 NDNIRDS
+1299 
-1306 IDKSNIDIEIGSVLK
+1306 IDKSNINIEIGSVLK

-1326 LQVNYKTPDTSIES
+1326 LQVNYKTPNTSIES

-1352 GSKAPLMS
+1352 GGKAPLMS
-1360 ISGNYNSDT
+1360 ISGTYNSDT

-1380 WDTYT
+1380 WDIYT
-1385 PSIYPGSYGTYYGD
+1385 PSVYSGQYYTSEGD
-1399 LIFYSLYNMKTNEP
+1399 LIFTYIFNIDPKNPNDTTNGWVST
-1413 QLKNNER
+1413 Q
-1420 ITDINDIRFEKTNSG
+1420 DINNIRFEKTNIG
-1435 SLFKYENGDLYLA
+1435 SVFKYENGDLYLA
-1448 SSTNYKDEARICT
+1448 SSTNYKDEARINT
-1461 RNRTHDGDDPDQIVY
+1461 RLLDDDWTDPDQIVY

>member
-11 STFGDGLIMDFAP
+11 NTFGDGLIMDFAP

-124 NGKITNTSIKQVLI
+124 NGKIINTSIKQVLI

-290 YKTGTSSEKVN
+290 YKTGTSTEKVN

-306 DKGETSTLCNI
+306 DKEETSTSCNI

-349 VPKEVNNSREAGGC
+349 VPKEANNSREAGGC

-388 GLKTEFGIT
+388 ELETEFGIT

-420 GDAINYEQFKQD
+420 GDAINYEQFKHD

-454 NKITQYVGKDKPK
+454 NKITQYV
-467 DESED
+467 ENNE
-472 TSKERPYLP
+472 P

-492 IIYEKPKNESEEG
+492 IIYNSNIEEG
-505 QIKYYTTN
+505 SKKKPIEYYTTN
-513 SKGKLSE
+513 SNGKLSE

-668 VIPLNIQLNQAGNL
+668 VIPLNIQLNQAGTL

-699 DKKSSDSVYL
+699 DKGTKDSVYL
-709 KVSDGKAYK
+709 ITESGKVQK
-718 DEPKNEN
+718 DEPEN
-725 EILNRDYYACS
+725 ETLNTSYYACS

-795 YNEQKLT
+795 YNDQKLT

-810 YDSKLDPKVVDYKA
+810 YDSKLDSKVVDYKA
-824 PTKASNNLS
+824 PTKASSNLS

-897 NMQGTLQEVPILQ
+897 NMQGTLQEAPILQ

-925 LLHQLGYTTSS
+925 LLHQLEYTTDGSS
-936 TAKELWQDYTNYKNQ
+936 KELWQDYTNYKNQ

-982 PYKTQYLN
+982 PYKEQSLDQ
-990 KLQNNKLKL
+990 LQNNKLKL
-999 NIDLLDFS
+999 SIDLLDFS
-1007 KYVPM
+1007 KYVPI
-1012 YNESSM
+1012 YNNSSI

-1023 KPLVSR
+1023 KPLVSCK
-1029 QADLVKFGLT
+1029 ADLVKFGLDT
-1039 NDSDIYYTSGIYD
+1039 YSDTYYTSGVYD
-1052 TYIIWMLN
+1052 TFIMWSLN
-1060 QTHAVTINGYDAK
+1060 LTHAVKMQGYDAK

-1078 GTGVPYWLSGSS
+1078 GTGVPYWLSSTN
-1090 YGKRPTINGHTAG
+1090 YGDKPTVNNNTAG
-1103 EMDRDSILKNKYNI
+1103 EMDRDSILKDKYNF
-1117 LAFVNWDGKNQL
+1117 LKFQQGWSKGKDQY

-1135 KNGYKAFTQNA
+1135 KHGINAFTTNAQNR
-1146 KNELNLCTLESY
+1146 LPLCNLSQY
-1158 PSNVEDRS
+1158 PPNVEDRS
-1166 GCTVNDALDIK
+1166 GCTVNDAIQN
-1177 YTNPPTNDH
+1177 TWQP
-1186 WAWIS
+1186 IV
-1191 TYVMTDIA
+1191 TYVMTDTA

-1206 MASDN
+1206 MASDDKT
-1211 EIYIREAL
+1211 IISGGL
-1219 IALFGNLY
+1219 VALFGNLY
-1227 KVSDEVSTQSVTVTK
+1227 KVSDEVSTQNVTVTK

-1285 YNSYIDKLLDNNFN
+1285 YNSYIDKLLDNNFD

-1340 FDTKYLFQPCNL
+1340 FDTKYLLQPCSI
-1352 GSKAPLMS
+1352 GSKAPIMS
-1360 ISGNYNSDT
+1360 VSGNYNSDT
-1369 LYIYKDGQLQP
+1369 LYIYKDKQLQP

-1385 PSIYPGSYGTYYGD
+1385 PSVYTGLYNIDNGD
-1399 LIFYSLYNMKTNEP
+1399 LIFQYLYNIDPENPEK
-1413 QLKNNER
+1413 L
-1420 ITDINDIRFEKTNSG
+1420 DIFSNINKIRFEKTDSG

-1461 RNRTHDGDDPDQIVY
+1461 RDTSHDGNDPDQIVY
-1476 AFNSQE
+1476 AFNSKE

>member
-11 STFGDGLIMDFAP
+11 NTFGDGLVMDFAP

-113 HNIDNSDFQDS
+113 HNIDNSKFQDS
-124 NGKITNTSIKQVLI
+124 NGKIINTSIKQVLI

-206 KIKHT
+206 KVKHT
-211 SSGIN
+211 SSEIN
-216 TSQSVTK
+216 TSQSITK
-223 DNIGEKSNLD
+223 ENIGERSNLD

-290 YKTGTSSEKVN
+290 YKTGTSTETVN
-301 GKIKK
+301 GEVKN
-306 DKGETSTLCNI
+306 DKEETSTSCNI
-317 NYNLY
+317 NYNIY

-349 VPKEVNNSREAGGC
+349 VPKEVNNSREARSC
-363 SYKAW
+363 YYKAW
-368 TYDKTPNE
+368 TYDKNKNE
-376 LLNNVTITQAIG
+376 LLNNVTITQVMG
-388 GLKTEFGIT
+388 KLETEFGIT

-443 KEIKKDQSYSF
+443 NTIKEDQSYSF
-454 NKITQYVGKDKPK
+454 NKITQYV
-467 DESED
+467 ENNE
-472 TSKERPYLP
+472 P

-492 IIYEKPKNESEEG
+492 IIYNSNIAEGSEKKPIE
-505 QIKYYTTN
+505 YYTTN
-513 SKGKLSE
+513 SNGRLSE

-535 KNSFCKKLGSFKIPV
+535 KNSFCKKLGSFKVPV
-550 SQTVTIKEK
+550 SQTVTIKEE
-559 TTNEPG
+559 TSEEPG
-565 ETREVPID
+565 EIREVSID

-586 MTYGDLD
+586 MAYGDLD

-668 VIPLNIQLNQAGNL
+668 VMPLNIQLNQAGTL

-699 DKKSSDSVYL
+699 DKETNGSVYL
-709 KVSDGKAYK
+709 ITESGKTVK
-718 DEPKNEN
+718 DKPSIGE
-725 EILNRDYYACS
+725 LNKHYYACS

-755 YTTKDILGNYNSLYK
+755 YTTKDILGNYNSLYT
-770 SDYRVFYR
+770 SDHRVFYR

-795 YNEQKLT
+795 YNDQKLT

-810 YDSKLDPKVVDYKA
+810 YDSKLDTNVVDYKA
-824 PTKASNNLS
+824 PTTVSNNLS

-839 VQRIKGEIDVSLD
+839 VQQIKGEIDVSLD

-862 SLSENADGKNIKEVL
+862 SLSEGAGSETIKEAL

-897 NMQGTLQEVPILQ
+897 NMQGMLQEAPILQ
-910 PLVSPNYDITGLSTS
+910 PLVSSTYSTENLGTS
-925 LLHQLGYTTSS
+925 LLSQLGYTTNS
-936 TAKELWQDYTNYKNQ
+936 TAKELWKDYTNYKNQ
-951 WKVEYKDNKDL
+951 WKVEYKDEANPK
-962 ETAKIN
+962 TAKIN

-982 PYKTQYLN
+982 PCKTQQLN
-990 KLQNNKLKL
+990 ELQNNKLKL
-999 NIDLLDFS
+999 SIDLLDFS

-1012 YNESSM
+1012 YNNSSM

-1023 KPLVSR
+1023 KPLVSC

-1052 TYIIWMLN
+1052 TYIMWMLN
-1060 QTHAVTINGYDAK
+1060 RTHAVTMNGYDTKA
-1073 VSPYS
+1073 SPYS
-1078 GTGVPYWLSGSS
+1078 GTGIPYWLSSTS
-1090 YGKRPTINGHTAG
+1090 YGNRPIINGHTAG
-1103 EMDRDSILKNKYNI
+1103 EMDRDSVLKNKYNI
-1117 LAFVNWDGKNQL
+1117 LAFINWNSNKNQL

-1158 PSNVEDRS
+1158 PSDVEDRR
-1166 GCTVNDALDIK
+1166 GCTVNYAIDVK
-1177 YTNPPTNDH
+1177 YTNPPTNTN

-1199 GNKRMVN
+1199 GNKRMIN

-1227 KVSDEVSTQSVTVTK
+1227 KVSDEVSTQNITVTK

-1255 VDMVYKAEFKKE
+1255 VDMVYKAEFEKE
-1267 DESVITN
+1267 NESEID

-1285 YNSYIDKLLDNNFN
+1285 YNSYVQRLLNNKPKDNVN
-1299 NDNIRDS
+1299 NPINE
-1306 IDKSNIDIEIGSVLK
+1306 SNINIEIGSVLK

-1360 ISGNYNSDT
+1360 VPGNYNSDT

-1385 PSIYPGSYGTYYGD
+1385 PSIYPGSYSAYYGD

-1413 QLKNNER
+1413 QFKDKEK

-1461 RNRTHDGDDPDQIVY
+1461 RNRVHDGNDPDQIVY

>member
-124 NGKITNTSIKQVLI
+124 NGKIINTSIKQVLI

-211 SSGIN
+211 SSGIS

-223 DNIGEKSNLD
+223 ENIGEKSNLD

-290 YKTGTSSEKVN
+290 YKTGTSTEAVN
-301 GKIKK
+301 GKVKN
-306 DKGETSTLCNI
+306 DKEEISTSCNI

-397 NEYKYITK
+397 NEYKCITK

-432 YNFDSFKENVL
+432 YNFDSFTENVL

-467 DESED
+467 DESKD
-472 TSKERPYLP
+472 KPKERPYLP

-513 SKGKLSE
+513 SKGELSE

-550 SQTVTIKEK
+550 SQTVT
-559 TTNEPG
+559 TNNNPL

-668 VIPLNIQLNQAGNL
+668 VIPLNIQLNQAGTL

-699 DKKSSDSVYL
+699 DKETKDSVYL
-709 KVSDGKAYK
+709 ITENGKTVK
-718 DEPKNEN
+718 DKPSTGE
-725 EILNRDYYACS
+725 LNTHYYACS

-795 YNEQKLT
+795 YNDQKLT

-810 YDSKLDPKVVDYKA
+810 YDSKLDTKVVDYKA

-862 SLSENADGKNIKEVL
+862 SLSENANGENIKKVL

-897 NMQGTLQEVPILQ
+897 NMQGTLQEAPILQ

-925 LLHQLGYTTSS
+925 LLHQLEYTTSS

-951 WKVEYKDNKDL
+951 WKVEYKDNKDP

-982 PYKTQYLN
+982 PYKTQQLN
-990 KLQNNKLKL
+990 ELQNNKLKL

-1007 KYVPM
+1007 KYVPI
-1012 YNESSM
+1012 YNNSSI

-1023 KPLVSR
+1023 KPLVSC
-1029 QADLVKFGLT
+1029 QADLVKFGLD
-1039 NDSDIYYTSGIYD
+1039 NYADNYSTSGVYD
-1052 TYIIWMLN
+1052 TFMLWFLN
-1060 QTHAVTINGYDAK
+1060 STHAVRMDGYDAK

-1078 GTGVPYWLSGSS
+1078 GTGVPYWLSSTS
-1090 YGKRPTINGHTAG
+1090 YGKRPTIDGNTAG
-1103 EMDRDSILKNKYNI
+1103 EMNRDSILKNKYNT
-1117 LAFVNWDGKNQL
+1117 LYFDQSVRHNGKKL

-1135 KNGYKAFTQNA
+1135 KYGESDFTEYTKQNLPISKVGY
-1146 KNELNLCTLESY
+1146 
-1158 PSNVEDRS
+1158 PDDVEDRK
-1166 GCTVNDALDIK
+1166 GCWVDDKNLNRK
-1177 YTNPPTNDH
+1177 WPPFV
-1186 WAWIS
+1186 

-1206 MASDN
+1206 MASRDGF
-1211 EIYIREAL
+1211 ELRTSL
-1219 IALFGNLY
+1219 IATFGNIY
-1227 KVSDEVSTQSVTVTK
+1227 KVSDEVSTWNATITK

-1255 VDMVYKAEFKKE
+1255 VDMVYKAEFKKGDKLE
-1267 DESVITN
+1267 IDN
-1274 FKPYLNINGYN
+1274 FKPYLNINRYN
-1285 YNSYIDKLLDNNFN
+1285 YNSYIQKLLTNNFDD
-1299 NDNIRDS
+1299 DNIRDS

-1326 LQVNYKTPDTSIES
+1326 LQVNYKIPDTSIES
-1340 FDTKYLFQPCNL
+1340 FDTKYLLQPCNI
-1352 GSKAPLMS
+1352 GSKAS
-1360 ISGNYNSDT
+1360 VISVSGNYNSDT
-1369 LYIYKDGQLQP
+1369 LYIYKDKQLQP
-1380 WDTYT
+1380 WDVYT
-1385 PSIYPGSYGTYYGD
+1385 PSVYTNLYHIDNGD
-1399 LIFYSLYNMKTNEP
+1399 LIFEYIYTVDPENPEKLDRFSN
-1413 QLKNNER
+1413 
-1420 ITDINDIRFEKTNSG
+1420 INKIRFEKTDSG

-1461 RNRTHDGDDPDQIVY
+1461 RLLDDDWTDPDQIVY

>member
-11 STFGDGLIMDFAP
+11 NTFGDGLIMDFAP

-113 HNIDNSDFQDS
+113 HNIDNSKFQDS
-124 NGKITNTSIKQVLI
+124 NGKIINTSIKQVLI

-216 TSQSVTK
+216 TLQDKVTK
-223 DNIGEKSNLD
+223 ENIGEKSNLD

-290 YKTGTSSEKVN
+290 YKTGTSTEKVN
-301 GKIKK
+301 GKVKK
-306 DKGETSTLCNI
+306 DKEEISTLCNI

-349 VPKEVNNSREAGGC
+349 VPKGISNSREAGGC

-368 TYDKTPNE
+368 TYDKTSNE

-388 GLKTEFGIT
+388 ELKTEFGIT

-472 TSKERPYLP
+472 KLKERPYLP

-492 IIYEKPKNESEEG
+492 IIYEKPKKESEEG

-559 TTNEPG
+559 TSEEPG

-668 VIPLNIQLNQAGNL
+668 VIPLNIQLNQAGTL

-699 DKKSSDSVYL
+699 DKGTKDSVYL
-709 KVSDGKAYK
+709 ITESGKVQK

-755 YTTKDILGNYNSLYK
+755 YTTKDILGNYNSLYT

-795 YNEQKLT
+795 YNDQKLT

-810 YDSKLDPKVVDYKA
+810 YDSKLDTKVVDYKA
-824 PTKASNNLS
+824 PTTVSSNLS

-862 SLSENADGKNIKEVL
+862 SLSENADSKNIKEVL

-897 NMQGTLQEVPILQ
+897 NMQGTLQEAPILQ

-925 LLHQLGYTTSS
+925 LLHQLEYTKDGS
-936 TAKELWQDYTNYKNQ
+936 AKELWQDYTNYKNQ
-951 WKVEYKDNKDL
+951 WKVEYKDKTNLK
-962 ETAKIN
+962 TAKIN

-990 KLQNNKLKL
+990 ELQNNKLKL
-999 NIDLLDFS
+999 SIDLLDFS
-1007 KYVPM
+1007 KYVPI
-1012 YNESSM
+1012 YNNSSI

-1023 KPLVSR
+1023 KPLVSCK
-1029 QADLVKFGLT
+1029 ADLVKFGLDT
-1039 NDSDIYYTSGIYD
+1039 YSDRYSTSGVYETSIN
-1052 TYIIWMLN
+1052 WSLN
-1060 QTHAVTINGYDAK
+1060 DTHAVKIQGYDAK

-1078 GTGVPYWLSGSS
+1078 GTGVPYWLSSTN
-1090 YGKRPTINGHTAG
+1090 YGNRPLIGGHTAG
-1103 EMDRDSILKNKYNI
+1103 EMDRESILKNKYNI
-1117 LAFVNWDGKNQL
+1117 LAFDNTWKRGDKGL

-1135 KNGYKAFTQNA
+1135 KYGESDFTAYAKQNLPVS
-1146 KNELNLCTLESY
+1146 KVGY
-1158 PSNVEDRS
+1158 PSDVEDRS
-1166 GCTVNDALDIK
+1166 GCWVDDKNLNLK
-1177 YTNPPTNDH
+1177 WPPFY
-1186 WAWIS
+1186 
-1191 TYVMTDIA
+1191 TYVMNDSA

-1211 EIYIREAL
+1211 MILIKGGL

-1227 KVSDEVSTQSVTVTK
+1227 KVSNEISTQNVTITK
-1242 DIIYLQPYTSTYT
+1242 DIIYLQSYTSTYT
-1255 VDMVYKAEFKKE
+1255 VDMVYKAEFKKGDKSE
-1267 DESVITN
+1267 IDN
-1274 FKPYLNINGYN
+1274 FKSYLNINGYN
-1285 YNSYIDKLLDNNFN
+1285 YNSYIDKLLTNNFN

-1326 LQVNYKTPDTSIES
+1326 LQVNYKIPDTSIES
-1340 FDTKYLFQPCNL
+1340 FDTKYLLQPCSI
-1352 GSKAPLMS
+1352 GSKAPIMS
-1360 ISGNYNSDT
+1360 VSGNYNSDT
-1369 LYIYKDGQLQP
+1369 LYIYKDKQLQP

-1385 PSIYPGSYGTYYGD
+1385 PSVHSVFYNVNNGD
-1399 LIFYSLYNMKTNEP
+1399 LIFWYMYTIDP
-1413 QLKNNER
+1413 KNPEKLELLE
-1420 ITDINDIRFEKTNSG
+1420 DINKIRFEKTDSG

-1448 SSTNYKDEARICT
+1448 SSTNYKDEARINT
-1461 RNRTHDGDDPDQIVY
+1461 RLLNDDWNDPDQIVY